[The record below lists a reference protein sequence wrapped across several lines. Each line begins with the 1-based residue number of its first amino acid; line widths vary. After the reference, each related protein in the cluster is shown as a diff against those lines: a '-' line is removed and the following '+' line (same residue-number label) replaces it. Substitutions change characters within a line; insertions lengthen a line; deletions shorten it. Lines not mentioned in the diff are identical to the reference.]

1 MISFQRANIILGWF
15 MFMAA
20 TAVYMMT
27 LEPTM
32 PFWDCGEFI
41 ASAYKL
47 EVGHP
52 PGAPLFMLIARL
64 FSAFVGVENVPYAI
78 NSLSAVSSGATIMF
92 LFWTI
97 THLAK
102 KMVDKDGDQSDNKN
116 LIIFAAGLI
125 GAFAYTFSDT
135 FWFSAVEGEVY
146 AMSSLFTAVVFW
158 AILKWE
164 SEADEPSNLRWIIL
178 IAYLMGLSIGVHLL
192 NLLAIPAICFVYYFK
207 KYPFSWK
214 GVAITS
220 GVALGLLFL
229 MQTVILIWS
238 IQIAAW
244 FERIFTNTLGM
255 PFNTGVFV
263 YALILI
269 GGIVSLI
276 IYSKKRGW
284 VAVNTLTWS
293 IGVALIGYT
302 TFATIVI
309 RSQADTPMN
318 ENKPNNFFALVS
330 YMNREQYGD
339 RPLLRGQYFN
349 TPQVKNK
356 PYLDGN
362 EVYVKSYSVR
372 EDNSKNKLVIS
383 FKNRFEAEQYVSN
396 NTDKKLMVKEEY
408 LETGEKKATEPNY
421 ERTHVFPRMYSS
433 QGSHVEKYKEWGEVE
448 SLIKIDNIRSEI
460 REIVE
465 KIRLYEERFASSP
478 TIQPSGELS
487 KLKSLQEKLEQLKRE
502 IKKLSYQPP
511 SQLENM
517 KFFLGY
523 QVNWMYLRYFMWNFA
538 GRQNDTQGHGDFVD
552 GNWKTGIGFYD
563 ESRLGNQEAVPEL
576 SKNNKANNSYY
587 MIPLLIGLLGLAY
600 QMLRHRNDF
609 IVVGLLFVLTGFAI
623 VVYLNQTPY
632 QPRERDYAYAGSFYA
647 FAIWIGLGVTAIYFW
662 LKLVLKKIPS
672 TAIAGLAFGLSLVAP
687 ILMAAQGWDDHDRSD
702 RRTGIDMAKNYL
714 NSLQPNAIIFT
725 NGDNDTFPLWYAQE
739 VEGVRTDVRVVNL
752 SLLNTDWYIDQ
763 MKRRQYESAPVPFSI
778 PEFKYRQG
786 TRDLIVLNSDSA
798 LTPLEE
804 ALTYCLDD
812 SKIQDFG
819 YKKFSV
825 MPNYQFSYAVSKEN
839 QAKFSQYVGVKDSL
853 VNTMSF
859 ALMDDEGESP
869 RQFITKAQL
878 MVMDLIVHN
887 NWERPIYFAVTTG
900 SEAYMGLEPYFQL
913 EGLAYRLTP
922 IYHTDFNR
930 DNMLGGVASELMYD
944 NVMNK
949 FQWGNIDTKDIYLD
963 ENNRRMVTNLRM
975 QMNNLAEQFIIEN
988 KMDKAIAVL
997 KKSLTSLPEKNAP
1010 YDQPQILWQ
1019 TSKLLFKAGDPQ
1031 AATTLAERVF
1041 ALNLQELDYYQSLN
1055 PAGKK
1060 AIERNMKMSILINE
1074 QLVRD
1079 METYLPDSEA
1089 TKNMRAAQDAALAK
1103 VDLLEQ
1109 MKQER
1114 ISIQKEA
1121 EKRDSFISIY
1131 GQAKYDSLLELQSRL
1146 GNQ

>member
-125 GAFAYTFSDT
+125 GGFAYAFSDT

-207 KYPFSWK
+207 KNTFSWK

-244 FERIFTNTLGM
+244 FERFFTNTLGM
-255 PFNTGVFV
+255 PFNTGVFF

-269 GGIVSLI
+269 GGLVALI

-293 IGVALIGYT
+293 VGVALIGYT

-349 TPQVKNK
+349 TPQVRNK
-356 PYLDGN
+356 PYVDGN

-372 EDNSKNKLVIS
+372 EDNNKSKLVIS
-383 FKNRFEAEQYVSN
+383 FKNRFEAEQYISN
-396 NTDKKLMVKEEY
+396 NTDQKLMVKEEY

-421 ERTHVFPRMYSS
+421 TQTHVFPRMYSS
-433 QGSHVEKYKEWGEVE
+433 QGSHIQQYKIW
-448 SLIKIDNIRSEI
+448 
-460 REIVE
+460 
-465 KIRLYEERFASSP
+465 A
-478 TIQPSGELS
+478 EL
-487 KLKSLQEKLEQLKRE
+487 KDLKRT
-502 IKKLSYQPP
+502 PTFG
-511 SQLENM
+511 ENM
-517 KFFLGY
+517 GYFFSY
-523 QVNWMYLRYFMWNFA
+523 QVNWMYWRYFMWNFA
-538 GRQNDTQGHGDFVD
+538 GKQNDTQGHGDFVD

-563 ESRLGNQEAVPEL
+563 EARLGNQEFVPEL
-576 SKNNKANNSYY
+576 SKNSKANNSYY
-587 MIPLLIGLLGLAY
+587 MIPLLIGLLGLVY
-600 QMLRHRNDF
+600 QLLRHRSDF

-623 VVYLNQTPY
+623 VVYLNQTPL

-672 TAIAGLAFGLSLVAP
+672 TAIAGLAFGLTLVAP

-804 ALTYCLDD
+804 ALAYCLDD
-812 SKIQDFG
+812 AKIQDFG

-839 QAKFSQYVGVKDSL
+839 QAKFSQYVGANDSL
-853 VNTMSF
+853 VSTMSF
-859 ALMDDEGESP
+859 ALMDDDGESP

-922 IYHTDFNR
+922 IYHADYDR
-930 DNMLGGVASELMYD
+930 DNMTGGVVSELMYD

-949 FQWGNIDTKDIYLD
+949 FLWGNIDTKDIYLD

-988 KMDKAIAVL
+988 KMDKAVAVL
-997 KKSLTSLPEKNAP
+997 NKSINSLPEKNAP
-1010 YDQPQILWQ
+1010 YDQPQIMWQ
-1019 TSKLLFKAGDPQ
+1019 TAELLFKAGDLQ
-1031 AATTLAERVF
+1031 TATKLAERVF
-1041 ALNLQELDYYQSLN
+1041 ALNNQMLDYYESLT
-1055 PAGKK
+1055 K
-1060 AIERNMKMSILINE
+1060 AEQKTIERKMQMSAFVNE
-1074 QLVRD
+1074 ELVKD
-1079 METYLPDSEA
+1079 MEAYIPGSEA
-1089 TKNMRAAQDAALAK
+1089 AKNMRAAHEAALDN
-1103 VDLLEQ
+1103 V
-1109 MKQER
+1109 
-1114 ISIQKEA
+1114 
-1121 EKRDSFISIY
+1121 
-1131 GQAKYDSLLELQSRL
+1131 GLLELMKEERGKKEAMEAQMKVRDSLIKVL
-1146 GNQ
+1146 GQERFDSLSNVRRSQGKF

>member
-125 GAFAYTFSDT
+125 GGFAYAFSDT

-207 KYPFSWK
+207 KNTFSWK

-244 FERIFTNTLGM
+244 FERFFTNTLGM
-255 PFNTGVFV
+255 PFNTGVFF

-269 GGIVSLI
+269 GGLVALI

-293 IGVALIGYT
+293 VAVALIGYT

-349 TPQVKNK
+349 TPQVRNK
-356 PYLDGN
+356 PYVDGN

-372 EDNSKNKLVIS
+372 EDNNKSKLVIS
-383 FKNRFEAEQYVSN
+383 FKNRFEAEQYISN
-396 NTDKKLMVKEEY
+396 NTDQKLMVKEEY

-421 ERTHVFPRMYSS
+421 TQTHVFPRMYSS
-433 QGSHVEKYKEWGEVE
+433 QGSHIQQYKIW
-448 SLIKIDNIRSEI
+448 
-460 REIVE
+460 
-465 KIRLYEERFASSP
+465 A
-478 TIQPSGELS
+478 EL
-487 KLKSLQEKLEQLKRE
+487 KDLKRT
-502 IKKLSYQPP
+502 PTFG
-511 SQLENM
+511 ENM
-517 KFFLGY
+517 GYFFSY
-523 QVNWMYLRYFMWNFA
+523 QVNWMYWRYFMWNFA
-538 GRQNDTQGHGDFVD
+538 GKQNDTQGHGDFVD

-563 ESRLGNQEAVPEL
+563 EARLGNQEFVPEL
-576 SKNNKANNSYY
+576 SKNSKANNSYY
-587 MIPLLIGLLGLAY
+587 MIPLLIGLLGLVY
-600 QMLRHRNDF
+600 QLLRHRSDF

-623 VVYLNQTPY
+623 VVYLNQTPL

-672 TAIAGLAFGLSLVAP
+672 TAIAGLAFGLTLVAP

-804 ALTYCLDD
+804 ALAYCLDD
-812 SKIQDFG
+812 AKIQDFG

-839 QAKFSQYVGVKDSL
+839 QAKFSQYVGANDSL
-853 VNTMSF
+853 VSTMSF
-859 ALMDDEGESP
+859 ALMDDDGESP

-922 IYHTDFNR
+922 IYHADYDR
-930 DNMLGGVASELMYD
+930 DNMTGGVVSELMYD

-949 FQWGNIDTKDIYLD
+949 FLWGNIDTKDIYLD

-988 KMDKAIAVL
+988 KMDKAVAVL
-997 KKSLTSLPEKNAP
+997 NKSINSLPEKNAP
-1010 YDQPQILWQ
+1010 YDQPQIMWQ
-1019 TSKLLFKAGDPQ
+1019 TAELLFKAGDLQ
-1031 AATTLAERVF
+1031 TATKLAERVF
-1041 ALNLQELDYYQSLN
+1041 ALNNQMLDYYESLT
-1055 PAGKK
+1055 K
-1060 AIERNMKMSILINE
+1060 AEQKTIERKMQMSAFVNE
-1074 QLVRD
+1074 ELVKD
-1079 METYLPDSEA
+1079 MEAYIPGSEA
-1089 TKNMRAAQDAALAK
+1089 AKNMRAAHEAALDN
-1103 VDLLEQ
+1103 V
-1109 MKQER
+1109 
-1114 ISIQKEA
+1114 
-1121 EKRDSFISIY
+1121 
-1131 GQAKYDSLLELQSRL
+1131 GLLELMKEERGKKEAMEAQMKVRDSLIKVL
-1146 GNQ
+1146 GQERFDSLSNVRRSQGKF

>member
-64 FSAFVGVENVPYAI
+64 FSAFVGVENVPFAI

-192 NLLAIPAICFVYYFK
+192 NLLAIPSICFVYYFK
-207 KYPFSWK
+207 KNTFSWK

-220 GVALGLLFL
+220 AVALGLLFL

-255 PFNTGVFV
+255 PFNTGVLF

-269 GGIVSLI
+269 GGLVLLI
-276 IYSKKRGW
+276 ISSKKRGW
-284 VAVNTLTWS
+284 VVLNTLTWS
-293 IGVALIGYT
+293 IAVALIGYT

-349 TPQVKNK
+349 TPQARTK

-372 EDNSKNKLVIS
+372 EDSNKNKLVVS
-383 FKNRFEAEQYVSN
+383 FKNRFEAEQYISN
-396 NTDKKLMVKEEY
+396 HTDQKLMLKEEY

-421 ERTHVFPRMYSS
+421 TQTHVFPRMYSS
-433 QGSHVEKYKEWGEVE
+433 QGSHIQQYKIWA
-448 SLIKIDNIRSEI
+448 D
-460 REIVE
+460 
-465 KIRLYEERFASSP
+465 
-478 TIQPSGELS
+478 
-487 KLKSLQEKLEQLKRE
+487 LKDLKRTPTF
-502 IKKLSYQPP
+502 S
-511 SQLENM
+511 ENM
-517 KFFLGY
+517 GYFFSY
-523 QVNWMYLRYFMWNFA
+523 QVNWMYWRYFMWNFA

-563 ESRLGNQEAVPEL
+563 EARLGNQEFVPEI
-576 SKNNKANNSYY
+576 SKNSKANNSYY
-587 MIPLLIGLLGLAY
+587 MIPLLIGLLGLVY
-600 QMLRHRNDF
+600 QLLRHRNDF

-623 VVYLNQTPY
+623 VVYLNQTPL

-662 LKLVLKKIPS
+662 LKLMLKNIPS
-672 TAIAGLAFGLSLVAP
+672 AALAGIAFALSLVAP
-687 ILMAAQGWDDHDRSD
+687 VLMAAQGWDDHDRSD

-786 TRDLIVLNSDSA
+786 TRDLIVLNSEETV
-798 LTPLEE
+798 TPLEV
-804 ALTYCLDD
+804 ALSYCLDD

-839 QAKFSQYVGVKDSL
+839 QAKFSQYVGANDSL

-859 ALMDDEGESP
+859 ALMDDDGENP

-922 IYHTDFNR
+922 IYHTDFDR
-930 DNMLGGVASELMYD
+930 DNMSGGVASELMYE

-949 FQWGNIDTKDIYLD
+949 FLWGNIDTKDIYLD

-975 QMNNLAEQFIIEN
+975 QMNNLAEQFIIEK
-988 KMDKAIAVL
+988 KMDKAAAVL
-997 KKSLTSLPEKNAP
+997 NKSINSLPEKNAP
-1010 YDQPQILWQ
+1010 YDQPQIMWQ
-1019 TSKLLFKAGDPQ
+1019 TAELLFKAGDLQ
-1031 AATTLAERVF
+1031 TATKLAERVF
-1041 ALNLQELDYYQSLN
+1041 ALNNQMLDYYQSLTK
-1055 PAGKK
+1055 PEKK
-1060 AIERNMKMSILINE
+1060 TIERKMQMSAFVNE
-1074 QLVRD
+1074 ELVKD
-1079 METYLPDSEA
+1079 LEAYAPGSEA
-1089 TKNMRAAQDAALAK
+1089 AKNMRAAHEAALK
-1103 VDLLEQ
+1103 NV
-1109 MKQER
+1109 
-1114 ISIQKEA
+1114 
-1121 EKRDSFISIY
+1121 
-1131 GQAKYDSLLELQSRL
+1131 GLLELMKEERGKKEAFEAQMKVRDSLIKVL
-1146 GNQ
+1146 GQEKFDSLSNVKKVKGKF

>member
-15 MFMAA
+15 MFLAA

-102 KMVDKDGDQSDNKN
+102 KMVDKDGDKNDNKN

-207 KYPFSWK
+207 KNTFSWK

-244 FERIFTNTLGM
+244 FERFFTNTLGM
-255 PFNTGVFV
+255 PFNTGVFF

-269 GGIVSLI
+269 GGLVALI

-293 IGVALIGYT
+293 VAVALIGYT

-349 TPQVKNK
+349 TPQVRNK

-372 EDNSKNKLVIS
+372 EDNNKNKLVIS

-396 NTDKKLMVKEEY
+396 NTDQKLMVKEEY

-421 ERTHVFPRMYSS
+421 AQTHVFPRMYSS
-433 QGSHVEKYKEWGEVE
+433 QGSHIQQYKIW
-448 SLIKIDNIRSEI
+448 
-460 REIVE
+460 
-465 KIRLYEERFASSP
+465 A
-478 TIQPSGELS
+478 EL
-487 KLKSLQEKLEQLKRE
+487 KDLKRT
-502 IKKLSYQPP
+502 PTFG
-511 SQLENM
+511 ENM
-517 KFFLGY
+517 GYFFSY
-523 QVNWMYLRYFMWNFA
+523 QVNWMYWRYFMWNFA

-563 ESRLGNQEAVPEL
+563 EARLGNQEAVPEL

-587 MIPLLIGLLGLAY
+587 MIPLLIGLLGLVY
-600 QMLRHRNDF
+600 QLLRHRNDF

-623 VVYLNQTPY
+623 VVYLNQTPL

-662 LKLVLKKIPS
+662 LKLMLKNVPS
-672 TAIAGLAFGLSLVAP
+672 TALAGIAFLVSLVAP
-687 ILMAAQGWDDHDRSD
+687 VLMAAQGWDDHDRSD
-702 RRTGIDMAKNYL
+702 RRTGIDMARNYL

-786 TRDLIVLNSDSA
+786 TRDLIVLNSDTA

-804 ALTYCLDD
+804 ALAYCLDD
-812 SKIQDFG
+812 AKIQDFG

-839 QAKFSQYVGVKDSL
+839 QAKFSQYVGVNDSL
-853 VNTMSF
+853 VSTMSF
-859 ALMDDEGESP
+859 ALMDDDGENP

-922 IYHTDFNR
+922 IYHTDFDR
-930 DNMLGGVASELMYD
+930 DNMAGGVASELMYD

-988 KMDKAIAVL
+988 KMDKAAAVL
-997 KKSLTSLPEKNAP
+997 NKSLTALPEKNAP
-1010 YDQPQILWQ
+1010 YDQPQIMWQ
-1019 TSKLLFKAGDPQ
+1019 TAELLFKAGDLQ
-1031 AATTLAERVF
+1031 TATKLAERVF
-1041 ALNLQELDYYQSLN
+1041 ELNNQMLDYYESLT
-1055 PAGKK
+1055 K
-1060 AIERNMKMSILINE
+1060 AEQKTIERKMQMSAFVNE
-1074 QLVRD
+1074 ELVKD
-1079 METYLPDSEA
+1079 MEAFVPGSEA
-1089 TKNMRAAQDAALAK
+1089 AKNMRAAHEAALDN
-1103 VDLLEQ
+1103 V
-1109 MKQER
+1109 
-1114 ISIQKEA
+1114 
-1121 EKRDSFISIY
+1121 
-1131 GQAKYDSLLELQSRL
+1131 GLLELMKEERGKKEAYEAQMKVRDSLIKVL
-1146 GNQ
+1146 GQEKFDSLSNVRKSQGKF

>member
-125 GAFAYTFSDT
+125 GGFAYAFSDT

-244 FERIFTNTLGM
+244 FERFFTNTLGM
-255 PFNTGVFV
+255 PFNTGVFF
-263 YALILI
+263 YALLLI
-269 GGIVSLI
+269 AGIVSLI

-293 IGVALIGYT
+293 IAVALIGYT

-349 TPQVKNK
+349 TPQVRNK
-356 PYLDGN
+356 PYTDGN
-362 EVYVKSYSVR
+362 EVFVKSYSVR
-372 EDNSKNKLVIS
+372 EDSNKNKLVIS

-421 ERTHVFPRMYSS
+421 VQTHVFPRMYSS
-433 QGSHVEKYKEWGEVE
+433 QGSHIQQYKIW
-448 SLIKIDNIRSEI
+448 
-460 REIVE
+460 
-465 KIRLYEERFASSP
+465 A
-478 TIQPSGELS
+478 EL
-487 KLKSLQEKLEQLKRE
+487 KDLKRT
-502 IKKLSYQPP
+502 PTFG
-511 SQLENM
+511 ENM
-517 KFFLGY
+517 GYFFSY
-523 QVNWMYLRYFMWNFA
+523 QVNWMYWRYFMWNFA
-538 GRQNDTQGHGDFVD
+538 GKQNDTQGHGDFVD

-563 ESRLGNQEAVPEL
+563 EARLGNQEFVPEL
-576 SKNNKANNSYY
+576 SKNSKANNSYY
-587 MIPLLIGLLGLAY
+587 MIPFLIGLLGLVY
-600 QMLRHRNDF
+600 QLLRHRSDF

-623 VVYLNQTPY
+623 VVYLNQTPL

-662 LKLVLKKIPS
+662 LKLMLKNVPS
-672 TAIAGLAFGLSLVAP
+672 TALAGIAFALSLVAP
-687 ILMAAQGWDDHDRSD
+687 VLMAAQGWDDHDRSD

-804 ALTYCLDD
+804 ALSYCLDD

-839 QAKFSQYVGVKDSL
+839 QAKFSQYVGANDSL

-859 ALMDDEGESP
+859 ALMDDDGENP

-922 IYHTDFNR
+922 IYHADYDR
-930 DNMLGGVASELMYD
+930 DNMTGGVVSELMYD

-949 FQWGNIDTKDIYLD
+949 FLWGNIDTKDIYLD

-988 KMDKAIAVL
+988 KMDKAVAVL
-997 KKSLTSLPEKNAP
+997 NKSINSLPEKNAP
-1010 YDQPQILWQ
+1010 YDQPQIMWQ
-1019 TSKLLFKAGDPQ
+1019 TAELLFKAGDLQ
-1031 AATTLAERVF
+1031 TATKLAERVF
-1041 ALNLQELDYYQSLN
+1041 ELNNQMLDYYESLT
-1055 PAGKK
+1055 PAEKK
-1060 AIERNMKMSILINE
+1060 SIERKMQMSAFVNE
-1074 QLVRD
+1074 ELVKD
-1079 METYLPDSEA
+1079 MEAFVPGSEA
-1089 TKNMRAAQDAALAK
+1089 AKNMRAAHEAALDN
-1103 VDLLEQ
+1103 VGLLEL
-1109 MKQER
+1109 MKDER
-1114 ISIQKEA
+1114 GKKEA
-1121 EKRDSFISIY
+1121 MEAQMALRDSLIKVM
-1131 GQAKYDSLLELQSRL
+1131 GQAKFDSLSKVKRSQ
-1146 GNQ
+1146 GKF

>member
-92 LFWTI
+92 LFWTV

-102 KMVDKDGDQSDNKN
+102 KMVDKDGDSSDNKN

-125 GAFAYTFSDT
+125 GGFAYTFSDT

-238 IQIAAW
+238 IKIAAW

-255 PFNTGVFV
+255 PFNTGVFF
-263 YALILI
+263 YGLILI
-269 GGIVSLI
+269 GGLVALI

-293 IGVALIGYT
+293 IAVALIGYT

-349 TPQVKNK
+349 TPQVRNK
-356 PYLDGN
+356 PYTDGN

-372 EDNSKNKLVIS
+372 EDSNKNKLVIS
-383 FKNRFEAEQYVSN
+383 FKNRFEAEQYISN
-396 NTDKKLMVKEEY
+396 NTGQKLVVKEEY

-421 ERTHVFPRMYSS
+421 QQSHVFPRMYSS
-433 QGSHVEKYKEWGEVE
+433 QGSHIQQYKIW
-448 SLIKIDNIRSEI
+448 
-460 REIVE
+460 
-465 KIRLYEERFASSP
+465 A
-478 TIQPSGELS
+478 EL
-487 KLKSLQEKLEQLKRE
+487 KDLKRTPTFG
-502 IKKLSYQPP
+502 Q
-511 SQLENM
+511 NM
-517 KFFLGY
+517 GFFFNY

-538 GRQNDTQGHGDFVD
+538 GKQNDTQGHGDFVD

-563 ESRLGNQEAVPEL
+563 EGRLGNQEAVPEL
-576 SKNNKANNSYY
+576 SKNSKANNSYY
-587 MIPLLIGLLGLAY
+587 MIPLLIGLLGLVY
-600 QMLRHRNDF
+600 QFLQHRKDF

-623 VVYLNQTPY
+623 VVYLNQTPL

-672 TAIAGLAFGLSLVAP
+672 TAIAGLAFGLALVAP

-702 RRTGIDMAKNYL
+702 RKTGIDMAKNYL

-786 TRDLIVLNSDSA
+786 TRDLIVLNSDST

-804 ALTYCLDD
+804 ALSYCLDD

-839 QAKFSQYVGVKDSL
+839 QAKFSQYVGVNDSL

-859 ALMDDEGESP
+859 ALMDDDGESP

-922 IYHTDFNR
+922 IYHTDFDR
-930 DNMLGGVASELMYD
+930 DNMSGGVASELMYD

-949 FQWGNIDTKDIYLD
+949 FLWGNIDTKDIYLD

-988 KMDKAIAVL
+988 KMDKAVAVL
-997 KKSLTSLPEKNAP
+997 NKSINSLPEKNAP
-1010 YDQPQILWQ
+1010 YDQPQIMWQ
-1019 TSKLLFKAGDPQ
+1019 TAELLFKAGDLQ
-1031 AATTLAERVF
+1031 TATKLAERVF
-1041 ALNLQELDYYQSLN
+1041 ELNNQMLDYYESLT
-1055 PAGKK
+1055 PAEKK
-1060 AIERNMKMSILINE
+1060 TIERKMQMSAFVNE
-1074 QLVRD
+1074 ELVKD
-1079 METYLPDSEA
+1079 MEAFVPGSEA
-1089 TKNMRAAQDAALAK
+1089 AKNMRAAHEAALK
-1103 VDLLEQ
+1103 NV
-1109 MKQER
+1109 
-1114 ISIQKEA
+1114 
-1121 EKRDSFISIY
+1121 
-1131 GQAKYDSLLELQSRL
+1131 GLLELMKDERGKKEAYEAQMALRDSLEKVL
-1146 GNQ
+1146 GKEKFDSLSKVKKSGAKF

>member
-125 GAFAYTFSDT
+125 GGFAYAFSDT

-244 FERIFTNTLGM
+244 FERFFTNTLGM
-255 PFNTGVFV
+255 PFNTGVFF
-263 YALILI
+263 YGLILI
-269 GGIVSLI
+269 GGLVSLI

-293 IGVALIGYT
+293 IAVALIGYT

-349 TPQVKNK
+349 TPQVRNK
-356 PYLDGN
+356 PYTDGN
-362 EVYVKSYSVR
+362 EVFVKSYSVR
-372 EDNSKNKLVIS
+372 EDSNKNKLVIS
-383 FKNRFEAEQYVSN
+383 FKNRFEAEQYISN
-396 NTDKKLMVKEEY
+396 NTDQKLMVKEEY

-421 ERTHVFPRMYSS
+421 AQTHVFPRMYSS
-433 QGSHVEKYKEWGEVE
+433 QGSHIQQYKIW
-448 SLIKIDNIRSEI
+448 
-460 REIVE
+460 
-465 KIRLYEERFASSP
+465 A
-478 TIQPSGELS
+478 EL
-487 KLKSLQEKLEQLKRE
+487 KDLKRT
-502 IKKLSYQPP
+502 PTFG
-511 SQLENM
+511 ENM
-517 KFFLGY
+517 GYFFSY
-523 QVNWMYLRYFMWNFA
+523 QVNWMYWRYFMWNFA
-538 GRQNDTQGHGDFVD
+538 GKQNDTQGHGDFVD

-563 ESRLGNQEAVPEL
+563 EARLGNQEFVPEL
-576 SKNNKANNSYY
+576 SKNSKANNSYY
-587 MIPLLIGLLGLAY
+587 MIPLLIGLLGLVY
-600 QMLRHRNDF
+600 QLLRHRSDF

-623 VVYLNQTPY
+623 VVYLNQTPL

-672 TAIAGLAFGLSLVAP
+672 TAIAGLAFGLTLVAP

-804 ALTYCLDD
+804 ALSYCLDD

-839 QAKFSQYVGVKDSL
+839 QAKFSQYVGANDSL
-853 VNTMSF
+853 VSTMSF
-859 ALMDDEGESP
+859 ALMDDDGESP

-922 IYHTDFNR
+922 IYHADYDR
-930 DNMLGGVASELMYD
+930 DNMTGGVVSELMYD

-949 FQWGNIDTKDIYLD
+949 FLWGNIDTKDIYLD

-975 QMNNLAEQFIIEN
+975 QLNNLAEQFIIEN
-988 KMDKAIAVL
+988 KMDKAVAVL
-997 KKSLTSLPEKNAP
+997 NKSINSLPEKNSP
-1010 YDQPQILWQ
+1010 YDQPQIMWQ
-1019 TSKLLFKAGDPQ
+1019 TAELLFKAGDIQ
-1031 AATTLAERVF
+1031 TATKLAERVF
-1041 ALNLQELDYYQSLN
+1041 ELNNQMLDYYESLT
-1055 PAGKK
+1055 K
-1060 AIERNMKMSILINE
+1060 AEQKSIERKMQMSAFVNE
-1074 QLVRD
+1074 ELVKD
-1079 METYLPDSEA
+1079 MEAYTPNSEA
-1089 TKNMRAAQDAALAK
+1089 AKNMRAAHEVALDN
-1103 VDLLEQ
+1103 VGLLEL
-1109 MKQER
+1109 MKEER
-1114 ISIQKEA
+1114 GKKEA
-1121 EKRDSFISIY
+1121 MEAQMALRDSLIKVM
-1131 GQAKYDSLLELQSRL
+1131 GQAKFDSLSKVKRSQ
-1146 GNQ
+1146 GKF

>member
-102 KMVDKDGDQSDNKN
+102 KMVDKDGDSGDNKN

-125 GAFAYTFSDT
+125 GAFAYAFSDT

-244 FERIFTNTLGM
+244 FERFFTNTLGM
-255 PFNTGVFV
+255 PFNTGVFF
-263 YALILI
+263 YGLILI
-269 GGIVSLI
+269 GGLVSLI

-293 IGVALIGYT
+293 IAVALIGYT

-349 TPQVKNK
+349 TPQVRNK
-356 PYLDGN
+356 PYTDGN
-362 EVYVKSYSVR
+362 EVFVKSYSVR
-372 EDNSKNKLVIS
+372 EDSNKNKLVIS
-383 FKNRFEAEQYVSN
+383 FKNRFEAEQYISN

-421 ERTHVFPRMYSS
+421 AQTHVFPRMYSS
-433 QGSHVEKYKEWGEVE
+433 QGSHIQQYKIW
-448 SLIKIDNIRSEI
+448 
-460 REIVE
+460 
-465 KIRLYEERFASSP
+465 A
-478 TIQPSGELS
+478 EL
-487 KLKSLQEKLEQLKRE
+487 KDLKRT
-502 IKKLSYQPP
+502 PTFG
-511 SQLENM
+511 ENM
-517 KFFLGY
+517 GYFFSY
-523 QVNWMYLRYFMWNFA
+523 QVNWMYWRYFMWNFA
-538 GRQNDTQGHGDFVD
+538 GKQNDTQGHGDFVD

-563 ESRLGNQEAVPEL
+563 EARLGNQEFVPEL
-576 SKNNKANNSYY
+576 SKNSKANNSYY
-587 MIPLLIGLLGLAY
+587 MIPLLIGLLGLVY
-600 QMLRHRNDF
+600 QLLRHRSDF

-623 VVYLNQTPY
+623 VVYLNQTPL

-662 LKLVLKKIPS
+662 LKLMLKNIPS
-672 TAIAGLAFGLSLVAP
+672 AAIAGIAFLLSVSAP

-804 ALTYCLDD
+804 ALSYCLDD

-839 QAKFSQYVGVKDSL
+839 QAKFSQYVGANDSL

-859 ALMDDEGESP
+859 ALMDDDGENP

-922 IYHTDFNR
+922 IFHADYDR
-930 DNMLGGVASELMYD
+930 DNMTGGVVSELMYD

-949 FQWGNIDTKDIYLD
+949 FLWGNIDTKDIYLD

-988 KMDKAIAVL
+988 KMDKAVAVL
-997 KKSLTSLPEKNAP
+997 NKSINSLPEKNAP
-1010 YDQPQILWQ
+1010 YDQPQIMWQ
-1019 TSKLLFKAGDPQ
+1019 TAELLFKAGDLQ
-1031 AATTLAERVF
+1031 TATKLAERVF
-1041 ALNLQELDYYQSLN
+1041 ELNNQMLDYYESLT
-1055 PAGKK
+1055 PAEKK
-1060 AIERNMKMSILINE
+1060 SIERKMQMSAFVNE
-1074 QLVRD
+1074 ELVKD
-1079 METYLPDSEA
+1079 MEAFVPGSEA
-1089 TKNMRAAQDAALAK
+1089 AKNMRAAHEAALDN
-1103 VDLLEQ
+1103 VGLLEL
-1109 MKQER
+1109 MKDER
-1114 ISIQKEA
+1114 GKKEA
-1121 EKRDSFISIY
+1121 MEAQMALRDSLIKVM
-1131 GQAKYDSLLELQSRL
+1131 GQAKFDSLSKVKRSQ
-1146 GNQ
+1146 GKF

>member
-102 KMVDKDGDQSDNKN
+102 KMVDKDGDSSDNKN

-125 GAFAYTFSDT
+125 GGFAYTFSDT

-214 GVAITS
+214 GVAVTS

-244 FERIFTNTLGM
+244 FERFFTNTLGM
-255 PFNTGVFV
+255 PFNTGVFF
-263 YALILI
+263 YALLLI
-269 GGIVSLI
+269 AGIVALI

-349 TPQVKNK
+349 TPQVRNK

-372 EDNSKNKLVIS
+372 EDNNKSKLVIS

-396 NTDKKLMVKEEY
+396 NTDQKLMVKEEY

-421 ERTHVFPRMYSS
+421 AQTHVFPRMYSS
-433 QGSHVEKYKEWGEVE
+433 QGNHIQQYKFWAD
-448 SLIKIDNIRSEI
+448 LKDLKRT
-460 REIVE
+460 
-465 KIRLYEERFASSP
+465 P
-478 TIQPSGELS
+478 TSGENM
-487 KLKSLQEKLEQLKRE
+487 
-502 IKKLSYQPP
+502 SY
-511 SQLENM
+511 
-517 KFFLGY
+517 FFSY
-523 QVNWMYLRYFMWNFA
+523 QVNWMYWRYFMWNFA
-538 GRQNDTQGHGDFVD
+538 GKQNDTQGQGDFVD

-563 ESRLGNQEAVPEL
+563 EARLGNQEFVPEL
-576 SKNNKANNSYY
+576 SKNSKANNSYY
-587 MIPLLIGLLGLAY
+587 MIPLLIGLLGLVY
-600 QMLRHRNDF
+600 QLLRHRSDF

-623 VVYLNQTPY
+623 VVYLNQTPL

-647 FAIWIGLGVTAIYFW
+647 FAIWIGLGVAAIYFW
-662 LKLVLKKIPS
+662 LKLVLKNIPS
-672 TAIAGLAFGLSLVAP
+672 AALAGVAFLVSLSAP

-786 TRDLIVLNSDSA
+786 TRDLIVLNSDTA

-804 ALTYCLDD
+804 ALSYCLDD

-839 QAKFSQYVGVKDSL
+839 QAKFSQYVGANDSL
-853 VNTMSF
+853 VNNITF
-859 ALMDDEGESP
+859 ALMDDNGENP

-922 IYHTDFNR
+922 IYHTDYDR
-930 DNMLGGVASELMYD
+930 DNMSGGVSSELMYD

-949 FQWGNIDTKDIYLD
+949 FLWGNIDTKDIYLD

-988 KMDKAIAVL
+988 KMDKAAAVL
-997 KKSLTSLPEKNAP
+997 NKSINSLPEKNAP
-1010 YDQPQILWQ
+1010 YDQPQIMWQ
-1019 TSKLLFKAGDPQ
+1019 TAQLLFKAGDIQ
-1031 AATTLAERVF
+1031 TATKLAERVF
-1041 ALNLQELDYYQSLN
+1041 ALNNQMLDYYESL
-1055 PAGKK
+1055 PK
-1060 AIERNMKMSILINE
+1060 AQQKTIERKMQMSAFVNE
-1074 QLVRD
+1074 ELVQD
-1079 METYLPDSEA
+1079 MEEYIPASEA
-1089 TKNMRAAQDAALAK
+1089 AKNMRAAHEVALDN
-1103 VDLLEQ
+1103 VGLLELMKEERGKKEAMEVQ
-1109 MKQER
+1109 MKL
-1114 ISIQKEA
+1114 
-1121 EKRDSFISIY
+1121 RDSLIKEM
-1131 GQAKYDSLLELQSRL
+1131 GQAKFDSLSRVKRSQ
-1146 GNQ
+1146 GKF

>member
-125 GAFAYTFSDT
+125 GGFAYAFSDT

-207 KYPFSWK
+207 KNTFSWK

-244 FERIFTNTLGM
+244 FERFFTNTLGM
-255 PFNTGVFV
+255 PFNTGVFF

-269 GGIVSLI
+269 GGLVALI

-349 TPQVKNK
+349 TPQVRNK
-356 PYLDGN
+356 PYVDGN

-372 EDNSKNKLVIS
+372 EDNNKSKLVIS
-383 FKNRFEAEQYVSN
+383 FKNRFEAEQYISN
-396 NTDKKLMVKEEY
+396 NTGQKLMVKEEY

-421 ERTHVFPRMYSS
+421 TQTHVFPRMYSS
-433 QGSHVEKYKEWGEVE
+433 QGSHIQQYKIW
-448 SLIKIDNIRSEI
+448 
-460 REIVE
+460 
-465 KIRLYEERFASSP
+465 A
-478 TIQPSGELS
+478 EL
-487 KLKSLQEKLEQLKRE
+487 KDLKRT
-502 IKKLSYQPP
+502 PTFG
-511 SQLENM
+511 ENM
-517 KFFLGY
+517 GYFFSY
-523 QVNWMYLRYFMWNFA
+523 QVNWMYWRYFMWNFA
-538 GRQNDTQGHGDFVD
+538 GKQNDTQGHGDFVD

-563 ESRLGNQEAVPEL
+563 EARLGNQEFVPEL
-576 SKNNKANNSYY
+576 SKNSKANNSYY
-587 MIPLLIGLLGLAY
+587 MIPLLIGLLGLVY
-600 QMLRHRNDF
+600 QLLRHRSDF

-623 VVYLNQTPY
+623 VVYLNQTPL

-672 TAIAGLAFGLSLVAP
+672 TAIAGLAFGLTLVAP

-804 ALTYCLDD
+804 ALAYCLDD
-812 SKIQDFG
+812 AKIQDFG

-839 QAKFSQYVGVKDSL
+839 QAKFSQYVGANDSL
-853 VNTMSF
+853 VSTMSF
-859 ALMDDEGESP
+859 ALMDDDGESP

-922 IYHTDFNR
+922 IYHADYDR
-930 DNMLGGVASELMYD
+930 DNMTGGVVSELMYD

-949 FQWGNIDTKDIYLD
+949 FLWGNIDTKDIYLD

-988 KMDKAIAVL
+988 KMDKAVAVL
-997 KKSLTSLPEKNAP
+997 NKSINSLPEKNAP
-1010 YDQPQILWQ
+1010 YDQPQIMWQ
-1019 TSKLLFKAGDPQ
+1019 TAELLFKAGDLQ
-1031 AATTLAERVF
+1031 TATKLAERVF
-1041 ALNLQELDYYQSLN
+1041 ALNNQMLDYYESLT
-1055 PAGKK
+1055 K
-1060 AIERNMKMSILINE
+1060 AEQKTIERKMQMSAFVNE
-1074 QLVRD
+1074 ELVKD
-1079 METYLPDSEA
+1079 MEAYIPGSEA
-1089 TKNMRAAQDAALAK
+1089 AKNMRAAHEAALDN
-1103 VDLLEQ
+1103 V
-1109 MKQER
+1109 
-1114 ISIQKEA
+1114 
-1121 EKRDSFISIY
+1121 
-1131 GQAKYDSLLELQSRL
+1131 GLLELMKEERGKKEAMEAQMKVRDSLIKVL
-1146 GNQ
+1146 GQERFDSLSNVRRSQGKF

>member
-102 KMVDKDGDQSDNKN
+102 KMVDKDGDSSDNKN

-244 FERIFTNTLGM
+244 FERFFTNTLGM
-255 PFNTGVFV
+255 PFNTGVFF

-269 GGIVSLI
+269 GGLIALI

-293 IGVALIGYT
+293 IAVALIGYT

-349 TPQVKNK
+349 TPQVRNK

-372 EDNSKNKLVIS
+372 EDNNKNKLVIS
-383 FKNRFEAEQYVSN
+383 FKNRFEAEQYISN
-396 NTDKKLMVKEEY
+396 NTEQKLVVKEEY

-421 ERTHVFPRMYSS
+421 AQTHVFPRMYSS
-433 QGSHVEKYKEWGEVE
+433 QGSHIQQYKIWAD
-448 SLIKIDNIRSEI
+448 LKDL
-460 REIVE
+460 
-465 KIRLYEERFASSP
+465 KHTP
-478 TIQPSGELS
+478 TAG
-487 KLKSLQEKLEQLKRE
+487 
-502 IKKLSYQPP
+502 
-511 SQLENM
+511 ENM
-517 KFFLGY
+517 GFFFSY
-523 QVNWMYLRYFMWNFA
+523 QVNWMYWRYFMWNFA

-563 ESRLGNQEAVPEL
+563 EARLGNQEAVPEL

-587 MIPLLIGLLGLAY
+587 MIPLLIGLLGLVY
-600 QMLRHRNDF
+600 QLLRHRNDF

-623 VVYLNQTPY
+623 VVYLNQTPL

-662 LKLVLKKIPS
+662 LKLMLKNIPS
-672 TAIAGLAFGLSLVAP
+672 TALAGIAFLVSIVAP
-687 ILMAAQGWDDHDRSD
+687 VLMAAQGWDDHDRSD

-786 TRDLIVLNSDSA
+786 TRDLIVLNSDTA
-798 LTPLEE
+798 LTPLED

-839 QAKFSQYVGVKDSL
+839 QAKFSQYVGANDSL

-859 ALMDDEGESP
+859 ALMDDGGENP

-922 IYHTDFNR
+922 IYHTDFDR
-930 DNMLGGVASELMYD
+930 DNMSGGVASELMYD

-988 KMDKAIAVL
+988 KMDRAAAVL
-997 KKSLTSLPEKNAP
+997 NKSLTALPEKNAP
-1010 YDQPQILWQ
+1010 YDQPQIMWQ
-1019 TSKLLFKAGDPQ
+1019 TAELLFKAGDLQ
-1031 AATTLAERVF
+1031 AGTKLAERVF
-1041 ALNLQELDYYQSLN
+1041 ELNNQMLDYYESLTS
-1055 PAGKK
+1055 ADKK
-1060 AIERNMKMSILINE
+1060 TIERKMQMSAFVNE
-1074 QLVRD
+1074 ELV
-1079 METYLPDSEA
+1079 
-1089 TKNMRAAQDAALAK
+1089 
-1103 VDLLEQ
+1103 
-1109 MKQER
+1109 
-1114 ISIQKEA
+1114 
-1121 EKRDSFISIY
+1121 
-1131 GQAKYDSLLELQSRL
+1131 
-1146 GNQ
+1146 

>member
-78 NSLSAVSSGATIMF
+78 NSLSAVSSGLTIMF

-102 KMVDKDGDQSDNKN
+102 KMVDKDSDSGDNKN

-125 GAFAYTFSDT
+125 GAFAYAFSDT

-244 FERIFTNTLGM
+244 FERFFTNTLGM
-255 PFNTGVFV
+255 PFNTGVFF
-263 YALILI
+263 YGLILI
-269 GGIVSLI
+269 GGLVSLI

-293 IGVALIGYT
+293 IAVALIGYT

-349 TPQVKNK
+349 TPQVRNK
-356 PYLDGN
+356 PYTDGN
-362 EVYVKSYSVR
+362 EVFVKSYSVR
-372 EDNSKNKLVIS
+372 EDSNKNKLVIS
-383 FKNRFEAEQYVSN
+383 FKNRFEAEQYISN

-421 ERTHVFPRMYSS
+421 AQTHVFPRMYSS
-433 QGSHVEKYKEWGEVE
+433 QGSHIQQYKIW
-448 SLIKIDNIRSEI
+448 
-460 REIVE
+460 
-465 KIRLYEERFASSP
+465 A
-478 TIQPSGELS
+478 EL
-487 KLKSLQEKLEQLKRE
+487 KDLKRTPTF
-502 IKKLSYQPP
+502 S
-511 SQLENM
+511 ENM
-517 KFFLGY
+517 GYFFSY
-523 QVNWMYLRYFMWNFA
+523 QVNWMYWRYFMWNFA
-538 GRQNDTQGHGDFVD
+538 GKQNDTQGHGDFVD

-563 ESRLGNQEAVPEL
+563 EARLGNQEFVPEL
-576 SKNNKANNSYY
+576 SKNSKANNSYY
-587 MIPLLIGLLGLAY
+587 VIPLLIGLLGLVY
-600 QMLRHRNDF
+600 QLLRHRSDF

-623 VVYLNQTPY
+623 VVYLNQTPL

-662 LKLVLKKIPS
+662 LKLMLKNIPS
-672 TAIAGLAFGLSLVAP
+672 AAIAGIAFLLSVSAP

-804 ALTYCLDD
+804 ALSYCLDD

-839 QAKFSQYVGVKDSL
+839 QAKFSQYVGANDSL

-859 ALMDDEGESP
+859 ALMDDDGENP

-922 IYHTDFNR
+922 IYHADYDR
-930 DNMLGGVASELMYD
+930 DNMTGGVVSELMYD

-949 FQWGNIDTKDIYLD
+949 FLWGNIDTKDIYLD

-975 QMNNLAEQFIIEN
+975 QMNNLAEQFIIEK
-988 KMDKAIAVL
+988 KMDKAVAVL
-997 KKSLTSLPEKNAP
+997 NKSINSLPEKNAP
-1010 YDQPQILWQ
+1010 YDQPQIMWQ
-1019 TSKLLFKAGDPQ
+1019 TAELLFKAGDLQ
-1031 AATTLAERVF
+1031 TATKLAERVF
-1041 ALNLQELDYYQSLN
+1041 ELNNQMLDYYESLT
-1055 PAGKK
+1055 PAEKK
-1060 AIERNMKMSILINE
+1060 SIERKMQMSAFVNE
-1074 QLVRD
+1074 ELVKD
-1079 METYLPDSEA
+1079 MEAFVPGSEA
-1089 TKNMRAAQDAALAK
+1089 AKNMRAAHEAALDN
-1103 VDLLEQ
+1103 VGLLEL
-1109 MKQER
+1109 MKDER
-1114 ISIQKEA
+1114 GKKEA
-1121 EKRDSFISIY
+1121 MEAQMALRDSLIKVM
-1131 GQAKYDSLLELQSRL
+1131 GQAKFDSLSKVKRSQ
-1146 GNQ
+1146 GKF

>member
-125 GAFAYTFSDT
+125 GGFAYAFSDT

-244 FERIFTNTLGM
+244 FERFFTNTLGM
-255 PFNTGVFV
+255 PFNTGVFF
-263 YALILI
+263 YGLILI
-269 GGIVSLI
+269 GGLVSLI

-293 IGVALIGYT
+293 IAVALIGYT

-349 TPQVKNK
+349 TPQVRNK
-356 PYLDGN
+356 PYTDGN
-362 EVYVKSYSVR
+362 EVFVKSYSVR
-372 EDNSKNKLVIS
+372 EDSNKNKLVIS
-383 FKNRFEAEQYVSN
+383 FKNRFEAEQYISN
-396 NTDKKLMVKEEY
+396 NTDQKLMVKEEY

-421 ERTHVFPRMYSS
+421 AQTHVVPRMYSS
-433 QGSHVEKYKEWGEVE
+433 QGSHIQQYKIW
-448 SLIKIDNIRSEI
+448 
-460 REIVE
+460 
-465 KIRLYEERFASSP
+465 A
-478 TIQPSGELS
+478 EL
-487 KLKSLQEKLEQLKRE
+487 KDLKRT
-502 IKKLSYQPP
+502 PTFG
-511 SQLENM
+511 ENM
-517 KFFLGY
+517 GYFFSY
-523 QVNWMYLRYFMWNFA
+523 QVNWMYWRYFMWNFA
-538 GRQNDTQGHGDFVD
+538 GKQNDTQGHGDFVD

-563 ESRLGNQEAVPEL
+563 EARLGNQEFVPEL
-576 SKNNKANNSYY
+576 SKNSKANNSYY
-587 MIPLLIGLLGLAY
+587 MIPLLIGLLGLVY
-600 QMLRHRNDF
+600 QLLRHRSDF

-623 VVYLNQTPY
+623 VVYLNQTPL

-672 TAIAGLAFGLSLVAP
+672 TAIAGLAFGLTLVAP

-804 ALTYCLDD
+804 ALSYCLDD

-839 QAKFSQYVGVKDSL
+839 QAKFSQYVGANDSL
-853 VNTMSF
+853 VSTMSF
-859 ALMDDEGESP
+859 ALMDDDGESP

-922 IYHTDFNR
+922 IYHADYDR
-930 DNMLGGVASELMYD
+930 DNMTGGVVSELMYD

-949 FQWGNIDTKDIYLD
+949 FLWGNIDTKDIYLD

-975 QMNNLAEQFIIEN
+975 QLNNLAEQFIIEN
-988 KMDKAIAVL
+988 KMDKAVAVL
-997 KKSLTSLPEKNAP
+997 NKSINSLPEKNAP
-1010 YDQPQILWQ
+1010 YDQPQIMWQ
-1019 TSKLLFKAGDPQ
+1019 TAELLFKAGDIQ
-1031 AATTLAERVF
+1031 TATKLAERVF
-1041 ALNLQELDYYQSLN
+1041 ELNNQMLDYYESLT
-1055 PAGKK
+1055 K
-1060 AIERNMKMSILINE
+1060 AEQKSIERKMQMSAFVNE
-1074 QLVRD
+1074 ELVKD
-1079 METYLPDSEA
+1079 MEAYTPNSEA
-1089 TKNMRAAQDAALAK
+1089 AKNMRAAHEVALDN
-1103 VDLLEQ
+1103 VGLLEL
-1109 MKQER
+1109 MKEER
-1114 ISIQKEA
+1114 GKKEA
-1121 EKRDSFISIY
+1121 MEAQMALRDSLIKVM
-1131 GQAKYDSLLELQSRL
+1131 GQAKFDSLSKVKRSQ
-1146 GNQ
+1146 GKF

>member
-1 MISFQRANIILGWF
+1 

-125 GAFAYTFSDT
+125 GGFAYAFSDT

-244 FERIFTNTLGM
+244 FERFFTNTLGM
-255 PFNTGVFV
+255 PFNTGVFF
-263 YALILI
+263 YGLILI
-269 GGIVSLI
+269 GGLVSLI
-276 IYSKKRGW
+276 INSKKRGW

-293 IGVALIGYT
+293 IAVALIGYT

-349 TPQVKNK
+349 TPQVRNK
-356 PYLDGN
+356 PYTDGN
-362 EVYVKSYSVR
+362 EVFVKSYSVR
-372 EDNSKNKLVIS
+372 EDSNKNKLVIS
-383 FKNRFEAEQYVSN
+383 FKNRFEAEQYISN
-396 NTDKKLMVKEEY
+396 NTDQKLMVKEEY

-421 ERTHVFPRMYSS
+421 AQTHVFPRMYSS
-433 QGSHVEKYKEWGEVE
+433 QGSHIQQYKIW
-448 SLIKIDNIRSEI
+448 
-460 REIVE
+460 
-465 KIRLYEERFASSP
+465 A
-478 TIQPSGELS
+478 EL
-487 KLKSLQEKLEQLKRE
+487 KDLKRT
-502 IKKLSYQPP
+502 PTFG
-511 SQLENM
+511 ENM
-517 KFFLGY
+517 GYFFSY
-523 QVNWMYLRYFMWNFA
+523 QVNWMYWRYFMWNFA
-538 GRQNDTQGHGDFVD
+538 GKQNDTQGHGDFVD

-563 ESRLGNQEAVPEL
+563 EARLGNQEFVPEL
-576 SKNNKANNSYY
+576 SKNSKANNSYY
-587 MIPLLIGLLGLAY
+587 MIPLLIGLLGLVY
-600 QMLRHRNDF
+600 QLLRHRSDF

-623 VVYLNQTPY
+623 VVYLNQTPL

-672 TAIAGLAFGLSLVAP
+672 TAIAGLAFGLTLVAP

-804 ALTYCLDD
+804 ALSYCLDD

-839 QAKFSQYVGVKDSL
+839 QAKFSQYVGANDSL
-853 VNTMSF
+853 VSTMSF
-859 ALMDDEGESP
+859 ALMDDDGENP

-922 IYHTDFNR
+922 IFHADYDR
-930 DNMLGGVASELMYD
+930 DNMTGGVVSELMYD

-949 FQWGNIDTKDIYLD
+949 FLWGNIDTKDIYLD

-988 KMDKAIAVL
+988 KMDKAVAVL
-997 KKSLTSLPEKNAP
+997 NKSINSLPEKNAP
-1010 YDQPQILWQ
+1010 YDQPQIMWQ
-1019 TSKLLFKAGDPQ
+1019 TAELLFKAGDIQ
-1031 AATTLAERVF
+1031 TATKLAERVF
-1041 ALNLQELDYYQSLN
+1041 ELNNQMLDYYESLT
-1055 PAGKK
+1055 K
-1060 AIERNMKMSILINE
+1060 AEQKSIERKMQMSAFVNE
-1074 QLVRD
+1074 ELVKD
-1079 METYLPDSEA
+1079 MEAFTPDSEA
-1089 TKNMRAAQDAALAK
+1089 AKNMRAAHEVALDN
-1103 VDLLEQ
+1103 VGLLEL
-1109 MKQER
+1109 MKEER
-1114 ISIQKEA
+1114 GKKEA
-1121 EKRDSFISIY
+1121 MEAQMALRDSLIKVM
-1131 GQAKYDSLLELQSRL
+1131 GQAKFDSLSKVKRSQ
-1146 GNQ
+1146 GKF

>member
-78 NSLSAVSSGATIMF
+78 NSLSAVSSGATITF

-125 GAFAYTFSDT
+125 GGFAYAFSDT

-244 FERIFTNTLGM
+244 FERFFTNTLGM
-255 PFNTGVFV
+255 PFNTGVFF
-263 YALILI
+263 YALLLI
-269 GGIVSLI
+269 AGIVSLI

-293 IGVALIGYT
+293 IAVALIGYT

-349 TPQVKNK
+349 TPQVRNK
-356 PYLDGN
+356 PYTDGN
-362 EVYVKSYSVR
+362 EVFVKSYSVR
-372 EDNSKNKLVIS
+372 EDSNKNKLVIS
-383 FKNRFEAEQYVSN
+383 FKNRFEAEQYISN

-421 ERTHVFPRMYSS
+421 AQTHVFPRMYSS
-433 QGSHVEKYKEWGEVE
+433 QGSHIQQYKIW
-448 SLIKIDNIRSEI
+448 
-460 REIVE
+460 
-465 KIRLYEERFASSP
+465 A
-478 TIQPSGELS
+478 EL
-487 KLKSLQEKLEQLKRE
+487 KDLKRT
-502 IKKLSYQPP
+502 PTFG
-511 SQLENM
+511 ENM
-517 KFFLGY
+517 GYFFSY
-523 QVNWMYLRYFMWNFA
+523 QVNWMYWRYFMWNFA
-538 GRQNDTQGHGDFVD
+538 GKQNDTQGHGDFVD

-563 ESRLGNQEAVPEL
+563 EARLGNQEFVPEL
-576 SKNNKANNSYY
+576 SKNSKANNSYY
-587 MIPLLIGLLGLAY
+587 MIPLLIGLLGLVY
-600 QMLRHRNDF
+600 QLLRHRSDF

-623 VVYLNQTPY
+623 VVYLNQTPL

-662 LKLVLKKIPS
+662 LKLMLKNIPS
-672 TAIAGLAFGLSLVAP
+672 AALAGLAFLISVSAP

-804 ALTYCLDD
+804 ALSYCLDD

-839 QAKFSQYVGVKDSL
+839 QAKFSQYVGANDSL

-859 ALMDDEGESP
+859 ALLDDDGENP

-922 IYHTDFNR
+922 IYHSDYDR
-930 DNMLGGVASELMYD
+930 DNMTGGVVSELMYD

-949 FQWGNIDTKDIYLD
+949 FLWGNIDTKDIYLD

-988 KMDKAIAVL
+988 KMDKAVAVL
-997 KKSLTSLPEKNAP
+997 NKSINSLPEKNAP
-1010 YDQPQILWQ
+1010 YDQPQIMWQ
-1019 TSKLLFKAGDPQ
+1019 TAELLFKAGDLQ
-1031 AATTLAERVF
+1031 TATKLAERVF
-1041 ALNLQELDYYQSLN
+1041 ELNNQMLDYYESLT
-1055 PAGKK
+1055 PAEKK
-1060 AIERNMKMSILINE
+1060 SIERKMQMSAFVNE
-1074 QLVRD
+1074 ELVKD
-1079 METYLPDSEA
+1079 MEAFVPGSEA
-1089 TKNMRAAQDAALAK
+1089 AKNMRAAHEAALDN
-1103 VDLLEQ
+1103 VGLLEL
-1109 MKQER
+1109 MKDER
-1114 ISIQKEA
+1114 GKKEA
-1121 EKRDSFISIY
+1121 MEAQMALRDSLIKVM
-1131 GQAKYDSLLELQSRL
+1131 GQAKFDSLSKVKRSQ
-1146 GNQ
+1146 GKF

>member
-15 MFMAA
+15 MFMVA

-102 KMVDKDGDQSDNKN
+102 KMVDKDGDQSENKN
-116 LIIFAAGLI
+116 LIIFEAGLI
-125 GAFAYTFSDT
+125 GGFAYAFSDT

-207 KYPFSWK
+207 KNTFSWK

-244 FERIFTNTLGM
+244 FERFFTNTLGM
-255 PFNTGVFV
+255 PFNTGVFF

-269 GGIVSLI
+269 GGLVTLI

-293 IGVALIGYT
+293 VAVALIGYT

-349 TPQVKNK
+349 TPQVRNK
-356 PYLDGN
+356 PYVDGN

-372 EDNSKNKLVIS
+372 EDNNKSKLVIS
-383 FKNRFEAEQYVSN
+383 FKNRFEAEQYISN
-396 NTDKKLMVKEEY
+396 NTDQKLMVKEEY

-421 ERTHVFPRMYSS
+421 TQTHVFPRMYSS
-433 QGSHVEKYKEWGEVE
+433 QGSHIQQYKIW
-448 SLIKIDNIRSEI
+448 
-460 REIVE
+460 
-465 KIRLYEERFASSP
+465 A
-478 TIQPSGELS
+478 EL
-487 KLKSLQEKLEQLKRE
+487 KDLKRT
-502 IKKLSYQPP
+502 PTFG
-511 SQLENM
+511 ENM
-517 KFFLGY
+517 GYFFSY
-523 QVNWMYLRYFMWNFA
+523 QVNWMYWRYFMWNFA
-538 GRQNDTQGHGDFVD
+538 GKQNDTQGQGDFVD

-563 ESRLGNQEAVPEL
+563 EARLGNQEFVPEL
-576 SKNNKANNSYY
+576 SKNSKANNSYY
-587 MIPLLIGLLGLAY
+587 MIPLLIGLLGLVY
-600 QMLRHRNDF
+600 QLLRHRSDF

-623 VVYLNQTPY
+623 VVYLNQTPL

-672 TAIAGLAFGLSLVAP
+672 TAIAGLAFGLTLVAP

-804 ALTYCLDD
+804 ALSYCLDD

-839 QAKFSQYVGVKDSL
+839 QAKFSQYVGANDSL
-853 VNTMSF
+853 VSTMSF
-859 ALMDDEGESP
+859 ALMDDDGESP

-922 IYHTDFNR
+922 IYHADYDR
-930 DNMLGGVASELMYD
+930 DNMTGGVVSELMYD

-949 FQWGNIDTKDIYLD
+949 FLWGNIDTKDIYLD

-975 QMNNLAEQFIIEN
+975 QLNNLAEQFIIEN
-988 KMDKAIAVL
+988 KMDKAVAVL
-997 KKSLTSLPEKNAP
+997 NKSINSLPEKNAP
-1010 YDQPQILWQ
+1010 YDQPQIMWQ
-1019 TSKLLFKAGDPQ
+1019 TAELLFKAGDIQ
-1031 AATTLAERVF
+1031 TATKLAERVF
-1041 ALNLQELDYYQSLN
+1041 ELNNQMLDYYESLT
-1055 PAGKK
+1055 K
-1060 AIERNMKMSILINE
+1060 AEQKSIERKMQMSAFVNE
-1074 QLVRD
+1074 ELVKD
-1079 METYLPDSEA
+1079 MEAFTPDSEA
-1089 TKNMRAAQDAALAK
+1089 AKNMRAAHEVALDN
-1103 VDLLEQ
+1103 VGLLEL
-1109 MKQER
+1109 MKEER
-1114 ISIQKEA
+1114 GKKEA
-1121 EKRDSFISIY
+1121 MEAQMALRDSLIKVM
-1131 GQAKYDSLLELQSRL
+1131 GQAKFDSLSKVKRSQ
-1146 GNQ
+1146 GKF

>member
-125 GAFAYTFSDT
+125 GGFAYAFSDT

-244 FERIFTNTLGM
+244 FERFFTNTLGM
-255 PFNTGVFV
+255 PFNTGVFF
-263 YALILI
+263 YALLLI
-269 GGIVSLI
+269 AGIVSLI

-284 VAVNTLTWS
+284 VALNTLTWS

-349 TPQVKNK
+349 TPQVRNK
-356 PYLDGN
+356 PYTDGN
-362 EVYVKSYSVR
+362 EVFVKSYSVR
-372 EDNSKNKLVIS
+372 EDSNKNKLVIS
-383 FKNRFEAEQYVSN
+383 FKNRFEAEQYISN

-421 ERTHVFPRMYSS
+421 AQTHVFPRMYSS
-433 QGSHVEKYKEWGEVE
+433 QGSHIQQYKVW
-448 SLIKIDNIRSEI
+448 
-460 REIVE
+460 
-465 KIRLYEERFASSP
+465 A
-478 TIQPSGELS
+478 EL
-487 KLKSLQEKLEQLKRE
+487 KDLKRTPTFG
-502 IKKLSYQPP
+502 Q
-511 SQLENM
+511 NM
-517 KFFLGY
+517 EYFFSY

-563 ESRLGNQEAVPEL
+563 EARLGNQEFVPEL
-576 SKNNKANNSYY
+576 SKNSKANNSYY
-587 MIPLLIGLLGLAY
+587 MIPLLIGLLGLVY
-600 QMLRHRNDF
+600 QLLRHRSDF

-623 VVYLNQTPY
+623 VVYLNQTPL

-662 LKLVLKKIPS
+662 LKLMLKNIPS
-672 TAIAGLAFGLSLVAP
+672 AALAGLAFLISVSAP

-804 ALTYCLDD
+804 ALSYCLDD

-839 QAKFSQYVGVKDSL
+839 QAKFSQYVGANDSL

-859 ALMDDEGESP
+859 ALLDDDGENP

-922 IYHTDFNR
+922 IYHSDYDR
-930 DNMLGGVASELMYD
+930 DNMTGGVVSELMYD

-949 FQWGNIDTKDIYLD
+949 FLWGNIDTKDIYLD

-988 KMDKAIAVL
+988 KMDKAVAVL
-997 KKSLTSLPEKNAP
+997 NKSINSLPEKNAP
-1010 YDQPQILWQ
+1010 YDQPQIMWQ
-1019 TSKLLFKAGDPQ
+1019 TAELLFKAGDLQ
-1031 AATTLAERVF
+1031 TATKLAERVF
-1041 ALNLQELDYYQSLN
+1041 ELNNQMLDYYESLT
-1055 PAGKK
+1055 PAEKK
-1060 AIERNMKMSILINE
+1060 SIERKMQMSAFVNE
-1074 QLVRD
+1074 ELVKD
-1079 METYLPDSEA
+1079 MEAFVPGSEA
-1089 TKNMRAAQDAALAK
+1089 AKNMRAAHEAALDN
-1103 VDLLEQ
+1103 VGLLEL
-1109 MKQER
+1109 MKDER
-1114 ISIQKEA
+1114 GKKEA
-1121 EKRDSFISIY
+1121 MEAQMALRDSLIKVM
-1131 GQAKYDSLLELQSRL
+1131 GQAKFDSLSKVKRSQ
-1146 GNQ
+1146 GKF

>member
-1 MISFQRANIILGWF
+1 
-15 MFMAA
+15 
-20 TAVYMMT
+20 
-27 LEPTM
+27 
-32 PFWDCGEFI
+32 
-41 ASAYKL
+41 
-47 EVGHP
+47 
-52 PGAPLFMLIARL
+52 
-64 FSAFVGVENVPYAI
+64 
-78 NSLSAVSSGATIMF
+78 MF

-102 KMVDKDGDQSDNKN
+102 KMVDKDSDSGDNKN

-125 GAFAYTFSDT
+125 GGFAYAFSDT

-244 FERIFTNTLGM
+244 FERFFTNTLGM
-255 PFNTGVFV
+255 PFNTGVFF
-263 YALILI
+263 YGLILI
-269 GGIVSLI
+269 GGLVSLI

-293 IGVALIGYT
+293 IAVALIGYT

-349 TPQVKNK
+349 TPQVRNK
-356 PYLDGN
+356 PYTDGN
-362 EVYVKSYSVR
+362 EVFVKSYSVR
-372 EDNSKNKLVIS
+372 EDSNKNKLVIS
-383 FKNRFEAEQYVSN
+383 FKNRFEAEQYISN

-421 ERTHVFPRMYSS
+421 AQTHVFPRMYSS
-433 QGSHVEKYKEWGEVE
+433 QGSHIQQYKIW
-448 SLIKIDNIRSEI
+448 
-460 REIVE
+460 
-465 KIRLYEERFASSP
+465 A
-478 TIQPSGELS
+478 EL
-487 KLKSLQEKLEQLKRE
+487 KDLKRT
-502 IKKLSYQPP
+502 PTFG
-511 SQLENM
+511 ENM
-517 KFFLGY
+517 GYFFSY
-523 QVNWMYLRYFMWNFA
+523 QVNWMYWRYFMWNFA
-538 GRQNDTQGHGDFVD
+538 GKQNDTQGHGDFVD

-563 ESRLGNQEAVPEL
+563 EARLGNQEFVPEL
-576 SKNNKANNSYY
+576 SKNSKANNSYY
-587 MIPLLIGLLGLAY
+587 MIPLLIGLLGLVY
-600 QMLRHRNDF
+600 QLLRHRSDF

-623 VVYLNQTPY
+623 VVYLNQTPL

-662 LKLVLKKIPS
+662 LKLMLKNIPS
-672 TAIAGLAFGLSLVAP
+672 AAIAGIAFLLSVSAP

-804 ALTYCLDD
+804 ALSYCLDD

-839 QAKFSQYVGVKDSL
+839 QAKFSQYVGANDSL

-859 ALMDDEGESP
+859 ALMDDDGENP

-922 IYHTDFNR
+922 IFHADYDR
-930 DNMLGGVASELMYD
+930 DNMTGGVVSELMYD

-949 FQWGNIDTKDIYLD
+949 FLWGNIDTKDIYLD

-988 KMDKAIAVL
+988 KMDKAVAVL
-997 KKSLTSLPEKNAP
+997 NKSINSLPEKNAP
-1010 YDQPQILWQ
+1010 YDQPQIMWQ
-1019 TSKLLFKAGDPQ
+1019 TAELLFKAGDLQ
-1031 AATTLAERVF
+1031 TATKLAERVF
-1041 ALNLQELDYYQSLN
+1041 ELNNQMLDYYESLT
-1055 PAGKK
+1055 PAEKK
-1060 AIERNMKMSILINE
+1060 SIERKMQMSAFVNE
-1074 QLVRD
+1074 ELVKD
-1079 METYLPDSEA
+1079 MEAFVPGSEA
-1089 TKNMRAAQDAALAK
+1089 AKNMRAAHEAALDN
-1103 VDLLEQ
+1103 VGLLEL
-1109 MKQER
+1109 MKDER
-1114 ISIQKEA
+1114 GKKEA
-1121 EKRDSFISIY
+1121 MEAQMALRDSLIKVM
-1131 GQAKYDSLLELQSRL
+1131 GQAKFDSLSKVKRSQ
-1146 GNQ
+1146 GKF

>member
-64 FSAFVGVENVPYAI
+64 FSAFVGIENVPYAI

-125 GAFAYTFSDT
+125 GGFAYAFSDT

-207 KYPFSWK
+207 KYPFSLK

-244 FERIFTNTLGM
+244 FERFFTNTLGM
-255 PFNTGVFV
+255 PFNTGVFF
-263 YALILI
+263 YGLILI
-269 GGIVSLI
+269 GGLVSLI

-293 IGVALIGYT
+293 IAVALIGYT

-349 TPQVKNK
+349 TPQVRNK
-356 PYLDGN
+356 PYTDGN
-362 EVYVKSYSVR
+362 EVFVKSYSVR
-372 EDNSKNKLVIS
+372 EDSNKNKLVIS
-383 FKNRFEAEQYVSN
+383 FKNRFEAEQYISN
-396 NTDKKLMVKEEY
+396 NTDQKLMVKEEY

-421 ERTHVFPRMYSS
+421 SQTHVFPRMYSS
-433 QGSHVEKYKEWGEVE
+433 QGSHIQQYKIW
-448 SLIKIDNIRSEI
+448 
-460 REIVE
+460 
-465 KIRLYEERFASSP
+465 A
-478 TIQPSGELS
+478 EL
-487 KLKSLQEKLEQLKRE
+487 KDLKRT
-502 IKKLSYQPP
+502 PTFG
-511 SQLENM
+511 ENM
-517 KFFLGY
+517 GYFFSY
-523 QVNWMYLRYFMWNFA
+523 QVNWMYWRYFMWNFA
-538 GRQNDTQGHGDFVD
+538 GKQNDTQGHGDFVD

-563 ESRLGNQEAVPEL
+563 EARLGNQEFVPEL
-576 SKNNKANNSYY
+576 SKNSKANNSYY
-587 MIPLLIGLLGLAY
+587 MIPLLIGLLGLVY
-600 QMLRHRNDF
+600 QLLRHRSDF

-623 VVYLNQTPY
+623 VVYLNQTPL

-662 LKLVLKKIPS
+662 LKLVLKKIPT
-672 TAIAGLAFGLSLVAP
+672 TAIAALAFGLTLVAP

-804 ALTYCLDD
+804 ALSYCLDD

-839 QAKFSQYVGVKDSL
+839 QAKFSQYVGANDSL

-859 ALMDDEGESP
+859 ALLDDDGENP

-922 IYHTDFNR
+922 IYHSDYDR
-930 DNMLGGVASELMYD
+930 DNMSGGVVSELMYD

-949 FQWGNIDTKDIYLD
+949 FLWGNIDTKDIYLD

-975 QMNNLAEQFIIEN
+975 QLNNLAEQFIIEN
-988 KMDKAIAVL
+988 KMDKAVAVL
-997 KKSLTSLPEKNAP
+997 NKSINSLPEKNAP
-1010 YDQPQILWQ
+1010 YDQPQIMWQ
-1019 TSKLLFKAGDPQ
+1019 TAELLFKAGDIQ
-1031 AATTLAERVF
+1031 TATKLAERVF
-1041 ALNLQELDYYQSLN
+1041 ELNNQMLDYYESLT
-1055 PAGKK
+1055 K
-1060 AIERNMKMSILINE
+1060 AEQKSIERKMQMSAFVNE
-1074 QLVRD
+1074 ELVKD
-1079 METYLPDSEA
+1079 MEAYTPGSEA
-1089 TKNMRAAQDAALAK
+1089 AKNMRAAHEVALDN
-1103 VDLLEQ
+1103 VGLLEL
-1109 MKQER
+1109 MKEER
-1114 ISIQKEA
+1114 GKKEA
-1121 EKRDSFISIY
+1121 MEAQMALRDSLIKVM
-1131 GQAKYDSLLELQSRL
+1131 GQAKFDSLSKVKRSQ
-1146 GNQ
+1146 GKF

>member
-64 FSAFVGVENVPYAI
+64 FSALVGVENVPYAI
-78 NSLSAVSSGATIMF
+78 NSLSAVSSGLTIMF

-102 KMVDKDGDQSDNKN
+102 KMVDKDSDSGDNKN

-125 GAFAYTFSDT
+125 GGFAYAFSDT

-244 FERIFTNTLGM
+244 FERFFTNTLGM
-255 PFNTGVFV
+255 PFNTGVFF
-263 YALILI
+263 YGLILI
-269 GGIVSLI
+269 GGLVSLI

-293 IGVALIGYT
+293 IAVALIGYT

-349 TPQVKNK
+349 TPQVRNK
-356 PYLDGN
+356 PYTDGN
-362 EVYVKSYSVR
+362 EVFVKSYSVR
-372 EDNSKNKLVIS
+372 EDSNKNKLVIS
-383 FKNRFEAEQYVSN
+383 FKNRFEAEQYISN

-421 ERTHVFPRMYSS
+421 AQTHVFPRMYSS
-433 QGSHVEKYKEWGEVE
+433 QGSHIQQYKIW
-448 SLIKIDNIRSEI
+448 
-460 REIVE
+460 
-465 KIRLYEERFASSP
+465 A
-478 TIQPSGELS
+478 EL
-487 KLKSLQEKLEQLKRE
+487 KDLKRT
-502 IKKLSYQPP
+502 PTFG
-511 SQLENM
+511 ENM
-517 KFFLGY
+517 GYFFSY
-523 QVNWMYLRYFMWNFA
+523 QVNWMYWRYFMWNFA
-538 GRQNDTQGHGDFVD
+538 GKQNDTQGHGDFVD

-563 ESRLGNQEAVPEL
+563 EARLGNQEFVPEL
-576 SKNNKANNSYY
+576 SKNSKANNSYY
-587 MIPLLIGLLGLAY
+587 MIPLLIGLLGLVY
-600 QMLRHRNDF
+600 QLLRHRSDF

-623 VVYLNQTPY
+623 VVYLNQTPL

-662 LKLVLKKIPS
+662 LKLMLKNIPS
-672 TAIAGLAFGLSLVAP
+672 AAIAGIAFLLSVSAP

-804 ALTYCLDD
+804 ALSYCLDD

-839 QAKFSQYVGVKDSL
+839 QAKFSQYVGANDSL

-859 ALMDDEGESP
+859 ALMDDDGENP

-922 IYHTDFNR
+922 IFHADYDR
-930 DNMLGGVASELMYD
+930 DNMTGGVVSELMYD

-949 FQWGNIDTKDIYLD
+949 FLWGNIDTKDIYLD

-988 KMDKAIAVL
+988 KMDKAVAVL
-997 KKSLTSLPEKNAP
+997 NKSINSLPEKNAP
-1010 YDQPQILWQ
+1010 YDQPQIMWQ
-1019 TSKLLFKAGDPQ
+1019 TAELLFKAGDLQ
-1031 AATTLAERVF
+1031 TATKLAERVF
-1041 ALNLQELDYYQSLN
+1041 ELNNQMLDYYESLT
-1055 PAGKK
+1055 PAEKK
-1060 AIERNMKMSILINE
+1060 SIERKMQMSAFVNE
-1074 QLVRD
+1074 ELVKD
-1079 METYLPDSEA
+1079 MEAFVPGSEA
-1089 TKNMRAAQDAALAK
+1089 AKNMRAAHEAALDN
-1103 VDLLEQ
+1103 VGLLEL
-1109 MKQER
+1109 MKDER
-1114 ISIQKEA
+1114 GKKEA
-1121 EKRDSFISIY
+1121 MEAQMALRDSLIKVM
-1131 GQAKYDSLLELQSRL
+1131 GQAKFDSLSKVKRSQ
-1146 GNQ
+1146 GKF

>member
-1 MISFQRANIILGWF
+1 

-125 GAFAYTFSDT
+125 GGFAYAFSDT

-164 SEADEPSNLRWIIL
+164 NEADEPSNLRWIIL

-207 KYPFSWK
+207 KNTFSWK

-244 FERIFTNTLGM
+244 FERFFTNTLGM
-255 PFNTGVFV
+255 PFNTGVFF

-269 GGIVSLI
+269 GGLVALI

-293 IGVALIGYT
+293 VAVALIGYT

-349 TPQVKNK
+349 TPQVRNK
-356 PYLDGN
+356 PYVDGN

-372 EDNSKNKLVIS
+372 EDNNKSKLVIS
-383 FKNRFEAEQYVSN
+383 FKNRFEAEQYISN
-396 NTDKKLMVKEEY
+396 NTGQKLMVKEEY

-421 ERTHVFPRMYSS
+421 TQTHVFPRMYSS
-433 QGSHVEKYKEWGEVE
+433 QGSHIQQYKIW
-448 SLIKIDNIRSEI
+448 
-460 REIVE
+460 
-465 KIRLYEERFASSP
+465 A
-478 TIQPSGELS
+478 EL
-487 KLKSLQEKLEQLKRE
+487 KDLKRT
-502 IKKLSYQPP
+502 PTFG
-511 SQLENM
+511 ENM
-517 KFFLGY
+517 GYFFSY
-523 QVNWMYLRYFMWNFA
+523 QVNWMYWRYFMWNFA
-538 GRQNDTQGHGDFVD
+538 GKQNDTQGHGDFVD

-563 ESRLGNQEAVPEL
+563 EARLGNQEFVPEL
-576 SKNNKANNSYY
+576 SKNSKANNSYY
-587 MIPLLIGLLGLAY
+587 MIPLLIGLLGLVY
-600 QMLRHRNDF
+600 QLLRHRSDF

-623 VVYLNQTPY
+623 VVYLNQTPL

-672 TAIAGLAFGLSLVAP
+672 TAIAGLAFGLTLVAP

-804 ALTYCLDD
+804 ALAYCLDD
-812 SKIQDFG
+812 AKIQDFG

-839 QAKFSQYVGVKDSL
+839 QAKFSQYVGANDSL
-853 VNTMSF
+853 VSTMSF
-859 ALMDDEGESP
+859 ALMDDDGESP

-922 IYHTDFNR
+922 IYHADYDR
-930 DNMLGGVASELMYD
+930 DNMTGGVVSELMYD

-949 FQWGNIDTKDIYLD
+949 FLWGNIDTKDIYLD

-988 KMDKAIAVL
+988 KMDKAVAVL
-997 KKSLTSLPEKNAP
+997 NKSINSLPEKNAP
-1010 YDQPQILWQ
+1010 YDQPQIMWQ
-1019 TSKLLFKAGDPQ
+1019 TAELLFKAGDLQ
-1031 AATTLAERVF
+1031 TATKLAERVF
-1041 ALNLQELDYYQSLN
+1041 ALNNQMLDYYESLT
-1055 PAGKK
+1055 K
-1060 AIERNMKMSILINE
+1060 AEQKTIERKMQMSAFVNE
-1074 QLVRD
+1074 ELVKD
-1079 METYLPDSEA
+1079 MEAYIPGSEA
-1089 TKNMRAAQDAALAK
+1089 AKNMRAAHEAALDN
-1103 VDLLEQ
+1103 V
-1109 MKQER
+1109 
-1114 ISIQKEA
+1114 
-1121 EKRDSFISIY
+1121 
-1131 GQAKYDSLLELQSRL
+1131 GLLELMKEERGKKEAMEAQMKVRDSLIKVL
-1146 GNQ
+1146 GQERFDSLSNVRRSQGKF

>member
-1 MISFQRANIILGWF
+1 
-15 MFMAA
+15 
-20 TAVYMMT
+20 
-27 LEPTM
+27 
-32 PFWDCGEFI
+32 
-41 ASAYKL
+41 
-47 EVGHP
+47 
-52 PGAPLFMLIARL
+52 MLIARL

-207 KYPFSWK
+207 KNTFSWK

-229 MQTVILIWS
+229 MQTVVLIWS

-244 FERIFTNTLGM
+244 FERFFTNTLGM
-255 PFNTGVFV
+255 PFNTGVFF

-269 GGIVSLI
+269 GGLVSLI

-293 IGVALIGYT
+293 IAVALIGYT

-349 TPQVKNK
+349 TPQVSSK
-356 PYLDGN
+356 PWLDGN

-372 EDNSKNKLVIS
+372 EDSDKGKLVIS
-383 FKNRFEAEQYVSN
+383 FKNRFEAEQYISSN
-396 NTDKKLMVKEEY
+396 NGQKLKVVEEY

-421 ERTHVFPRMYSS
+421 AQTHVFPRMYSS
-433 QGSHVEKYKEWGEVE
+433 QGSHIQQYKIWAELKDV
-448 SLIKIDNIRSEI
+448 KRT
-460 REIVE
+460 
-465 KIRLYEERFASSP
+465 P
-478 TIQPSGELS
+478 TFS
-487 KLKSLQEKLEQLKRE
+487 
-502 IKKLSYQPP
+502 
-511 SQLENM
+511 ENM
-517 KFFLGY
+517 GFFFSY
-523 QVNWMYLRYFMWNFA
+523 QVNWMYWRYFMWNFA
-538 GRQNDTQGHGDFVD
+538 GRQNDTQGTGDFVD
-552 GNWKTGIGFYD
+552 GNWKSGIGFYD
-563 ESRLGNQEAVPEL
+563 EARLGNQEFVPEL

-587 MIPLLIGLLGLAY
+587 MIPLLIGLLGLVY
-600 QMLRHRNDF
+600 QFLRHRNDF

-623 VVYLNQTPY
+623 VVYLNQTPL

-662 LKLVLKKIPS
+662 LKLMLKNVPS
-672 TAIAGLAFGLSLVAP
+672 AALAGIAFLVSVAAP
-687 ILMAAQGWDDHDRSD
+687 VLMAAQGWDDHDRSD

-786 TRDLIVLNSDSA
+786 TRDIVVLNSDTM

-804 ALTYCLDD
+804 ALAFCLDD
-812 SKIQDFG
+812 SKAQNFG
-819 YKKFSV
+819 KKKYST
-825 MPNYQFSYAVSKEN
+825 MQNYQFSLAVSEEN
-839 QAKFSQYVGVKDSL
+839 QAKFKQYVGINDSL
-853 VNTMSF
+853 VSQMSF
-859 ALMDDEGESP
+859 ALLDDDGESP

-922 IYHTDFNR
+922 IFHTDYDR
-930 DNMLGGVASELMYD
+930 DNMSGGVASELMYD

-988 KMDKAIAVL
+988 KMDKAAAVL
-997 KKSLTSLPEKNAP
+997 NKSLTALPEKNAP
-1010 YDQPQILWQ
+1010 YDQPQIMWQ
-1019 TSKLLFKAGDPQ
+1019 TAQLLFKAGDLQ
-1031 AATTLAERVF
+1031 TATKLAERVF
-1041 ALNLQELDYYQSLN
+1041 ALNNQTLKYYESLTPAQKKTLERKMQMSAFVNEELVKDLEAFV
-1055 PAGKK
+1055 PG
-1060 AIERNMKMSILINE
+1060 
-1074 QLVRD
+1074 
-1079 METYLPDSEA
+1079 SEA
-1089 TKNMRAAQDAALAK
+1089 AKNMRAAHEEALDN
-1103 VDLLEQ
+1103 VGLLEVMKEERERKEAYEAQ
-1109 MKQER
+1109 MKV
-1114 ISIQKEA
+1114 
-1121 EKRDSFISIY
+1121 RDSLIKVL
-1131 GQAKYDSLLELQSRL
+1131 GQETFDSLSKVKKSEVKF
-1146 GNQ
+1146 

>member
-92 LFWTI
+92 LFWTV

-102 KMVDKDGDQSDNKN
+102 KMVDKDGDSSDNKN

-125 GAFAYTFSDT
+125 GGFAYTFSDT

-238 IQIAAW
+238 IKIAAW

-255 PFNTGVFV
+255 PFNTGVFF
-263 YALILI
+263 YGLILI
-269 GGIVSLI
+269 GGLVALI

-293 IGVALIGYT
+293 IAVALIGYT

-349 TPQVKNK
+349 TPQVRNK
-356 PYLDGN
+356 PYTDGN

-372 EDNSKNKLVIS
+372 EDSNKNKLVIS
-383 FKNRFEAEQYVSN
+383 FKNRFEAEQYISN
-396 NTDKKLMVKEEY
+396 NTGQKLVVKEEY

-421 ERTHVFPRMYSS
+421 QQSHVFPRMYSS
-433 QGSHVEKYKEWGEVE
+433 QGSHIQQYKIW
-448 SLIKIDNIRSEI
+448 
-460 REIVE
+460 
-465 KIRLYEERFASSP
+465 A
-478 TIQPSGELS
+478 EL
-487 KLKSLQEKLEQLKRE
+487 KDLKRTPTFG
-502 IKKLSYQPP
+502 Q
-511 SQLENM
+511 NM
-517 KFFLGY
+517 GFFFNY

-538 GRQNDTQGHGDFVD
+538 GKQNDTQGHGDFVD

-563 ESRLGNQEAVPEL
+563 EGRLGNQEAVPEL
-576 SKNNKANNSYY
+576 SKNSKANNSYY
-587 MIPLLIGLLGLAY
+587 MIPLLIGLLGLVY
-600 QMLRHRNDF
+600 QFLQHRKDF

-623 VVYLNQTPY
+623 VVYLNQTPL

-672 TAIAGLAFGLSLVAP
+672 TAIAGLAFGLALVAP

-702 RRTGIDMAKNYL
+702 RKTGIDMAKNYL

-786 TRDLIVLNSDSA
+786 TRDLIVLNSDST

-804 ALTYCLDD
+804 ALSYCLDD

-839 QAKFSQYVGVKDSL
+839 QAKFSQYVGVNDSL

-859 ALMDDEGESP
+859 ALMDDDGESP

-922 IYHTDFNR
+922 IYHTDFDR
-930 DNMLGGVASELMYD
+930 DNMSGGVASELMYD

-949 FQWGNIDTKDIYLD
+949 FLWGNIDTKDIYLD

-988 KMDKAIAVL
+988 KMDKAVAVL
-997 KKSLTSLPEKNAP
+997 NKSINSLPEKNAP
-1010 YDQPQILWQ
+1010 YDQPQIMWQ
-1019 TSKLLFKAGDPQ
+1019 TAELLFKAGDVQ
-1031 AATTLAERVF
+1031 TATKLAERVF
-1041 ALNLQELDYYQSLN
+1041 ELNNQMLDYYESLT
-1055 PAGKK
+1055 PAEKK
-1060 AIERNMKMSILINE
+1060 TIERKMQMSAFVNE
-1074 QLVRD
+1074 ELVKD
-1079 METYLPDSEA
+1079 MEAFAPGSEA
-1089 TKNMRAAQDAALAK
+1089 AKNMRAAHEAALK
-1103 VDLLEQ
+1103 NV
-1109 MKQER
+1109 
-1114 ISIQKEA
+1114 
-1121 EKRDSFISIY
+1121 
-1131 GQAKYDSLLELQSRL
+1131 GLLELMKDERGKKEAYEAQMALRDSLEKVL
-1146 GNQ
+1146 GKEKFDSLSKVKKSGAKF

>member
-125 GAFAYTFSDT
+125 GAFAYAFSDT

-244 FERIFTNTLGM
+244 FERFFTNTLGM
-255 PFNTGVFV
+255 PFNTGVFF
-263 YALILI
+263 YALLLI
-269 GGIVSLI
+269 AGIVSLI

-293 IGVALIGYT
+293 IAVALIGYT

-349 TPQVKNK
+349 TPQVRNK
-356 PYLDGN
+356 PYTDGN
-362 EVYVKSYSVR
+362 EVFVKSYSVR
-372 EDNSKNKLVIS
+372 EDSNKNKLVIS

-421 ERTHVFPRMYSS
+421 AQTHVFPRMYSS
-433 QGSHVEKYKEWGEVE
+433 QGSHIQQYKIW
-448 SLIKIDNIRSEI
+448 
-460 REIVE
+460 
-465 KIRLYEERFASSP
+465 A
-478 TIQPSGELS
+478 EL
-487 KLKSLQEKLEQLKRE
+487 KDLKRT
-502 IKKLSYQPP
+502 PTFG
-511 SQLENM
+511 ENM
-517 KFFLGY
+517 GYFFSY
-523 QVNWMYLRYFMWNFA
+523 QVNWMYWRYFMWNFA
-538 GRQNDTQGHGDFVD
+538 GKQNDTQGHGDFVD

-563 ESRLGNQEAVPEL
+563 EARLGNQEFVPEL
-576 SKNNKANNSYY
+576 SKNSKANNSYY
-587 MIPLLIGLLGLAY
+587 MIPLLIGLLGLVY
-600 QMLRHRNDF
+600 QLLRHRSDF

-623 VVYLNQTPY
+623 VVYLNQTPL

-662 LKLVLKKIPS
+662 LKLMLKNIPS
-672 TAIAGLAFGLSLVAP
+672 AALAGLAFLISVSAP

-804 ALTYCLDD
+804 ALSYCLDD

-839 QAKFSQYVGVKDSL
+839 QAKFSQYVGANDSL

-859 ALMDDEGESP
+859 ALLDDDGENP

-922 IYHTDFNR
+922 IYHSDYDR
-930 DNMLGGVASELMYD
+930 DNMTGGVVSELMYD

-949 FQWGNIDTKDIYLD
+949 FLWGNIDTKDIYLD

-988 KMDKAIAVL
+988 KMDKAVAVL
-997 KKSLTSLPEKNAP
+997 NKSINSLPEKNAP
-1010 YDQPQILWQ
+1010 YDQPQIMWQ
-1019 TSKLLFKAGDPQ
+1019 TAELLFKAGDLQ
-1031 AATTLAERVF
+1031 TATKLAERVF
-1041 ALNLQELDYYQSLN
+1041 ELNNQMLDYYESLT
-1055 PAGKK
+1055 PAEKK
-1060 AIERNMKMSILINE
+1060 SIERKMQMSAFVNE
-1074 QLVRD
+1074 ELVKD
-1079 METYLPDSEA
+1079 MEAFVPGSEA
-1089 TKNMRAAQDAALAK
+1089 AKNMRAAHEAALDN
-1103 VDLLEQ
+1103 VGLLEL
-1109 MKQER
+1109 MKDER
-1114 ISIQKEA
+1114 GKKEA
-1121 EKRDSFISIY
+1121 MEAQMALRDSLIKVM
-1131 GQAKYDSLLELQSRL
+1131 GQAKFDSLSKVKRSQ
-1146 GNQ
+1146 GKF

>member
-125 GAFAYTFSDT
+125 GGFAYAFSDT

-164 SEADEPSNLRWIIL
+164 NEADEPSNLRWIIL

-207 KYPFSWK
+207 KNTFSWK

-244 FERIFTNTLGM
+244 FERFFTNTLGM
-255 PFNTGVFV
+255 PFNTGVFF

-269 GGIVSLI
+269 GGLVALI

-293 IGVALIGYT
+293 VAVALIGYT

-349 TPQVKNK
+349 TPQVRNK
-356 PYLDGN
+356 PYVDGN

-372 EDNSKNKLVIS
+372 EDNNKSKLVIS
-383 FKNRFEAEQYVSN
+383 FKNRFEAEQYISN
-396 NTDKKLMVKEEY
+396 NTGQKLMVKEEY

-421 ERTHVFPRMYSS
+421 TQTHVFPRMYSS
-433 QGSHVEKYKEWGEVE
+433 QGSHIQQYKIW
-448 SLIKIDNIRSEI
+448 
-460 REIVE
+460 
-465 KIRLYEERFASSP
+465 A
-478 TIQPSGELS
+478 EL
-487 KLKSLQEKLEQLKRE
+487 KDLKRT
-502 IKKLSYQPP
+502 PTFG
-511 SQLENM
+511 ENM
-517 KFFLGY
+517 GYFFSY
-523 QVNWMYLRYFMWNFA
+523 QVNWMYWRYFMWNFA
-538 GRQNDTQGHGDFVD
+538 GKQNDTQGHGDFVD

-563 ESRLGNQEAVPEL
+563 EARLGNQEFVPEL
-576 SKNNKANNSYY
+576 SKNSKANNSYY
-587 MIPLLIGLLGLAY
+587 MIPLLIGLLGLVY
-600 QMLRHRNDF
+600 QLLRHRSDF

-623 VVYLNQTPY
+623 VVYLNQTPL

-672 TAIAGLAFGLSLVAP
+672 TAIAGLAFGLTLVAP

-804 ALTYCLDD
+804 ALAYCLDD
-812 SKIQDFG
+812 AKIQDFG

-839 QAKFSQYVGVKDSL
+839 QAKFSQYVGANDSL
-853 VNTMSF
+853 VSTMSF
-859 ALMDDEGESP
+859 ALMDDDGESP

-922 IYHTDFNR
+922 IYHADYDR
-930 DNMLGGVASELMYD
+930 DNMTGGVVSELMYD

-949 FQWGNIDTKDIYLD
+949 FLWGNIDTKDIYLD

-988 KMDKAIAVL
+988 KMDKAVAVL
-997 KKSLTSLPEKNAP
+997 NKSINSLPEKNAP
-1010 YDQPQILWQ
+1010 YDQPQIMWQ
-1019 TSKLLFKAGDPQ
+1019 TAELLFKAGDLQ
-1031 AATTLAERVF
+1031 TATKLAERVF
-1041 ALNLQELDYYQSLN
+1041 ALNNQMLDYYESLT
-1055 PAGKK
+1055 K
-1060 AIERNMKMSILINE
+1060 AEQKTIERKMQMSAFVNE
-1074 QLVRD
+1074 ELVKD
-1079 METYLPDSEA
+1079 MEAYIPGSEA
-1089 TKNMRAAQDAALAK
+1089 AKNMRAAHEAALDN
-1103 VDLLEQ
+1103 V
-1109 MKQER
+1109 
-1114 ISIQKEA
+1114 
-1121 EKRDSFISIY
+1121 
-1131 GQAKYDSLLELQSRL
+1131 GLLELMKEERGKKEAMEAQMKVRDSLIKVL
-1146 GNQ
+1146 GQERFDSLSNVRRSQGKF

>member
-125 GAFAYTFSDT
+125 GGFAYAFSDT

-207 KYPFSWK
+207 KNTFSWK

-244 FERIFTNTLGM
+244 FERFFTNTLGM
-255 PFNTGVFV
+255 PFNTGVFF
-263 YALILI
+263 YGLILI
-269 GGIVSLI
+269 GGLVSLI

-293 IGVALIGYT
+293 IAVALIGYT

-349 TPQVKNK
+349 TPQVRNK
-356 PYLDGN
+356 PYTDGN
-362 EVYVKSYSVR
+362 EVFVKSYSVR
-372 EDNSKNKLVIS
+372 EDSNKNKLVIS
-383 FKNRFEAEQYVSN
+383 FKNRFEAEQYISN
-396 NTDKKLMVKEEY
+396 NTNQKLMVKEEY

-421 ERTHVFPRMYSS
+421 AQTHVFPRMYSS
-433 QGSHVEKYKEWGEVE
+433 QGSHVQQYKIW
-448 SLIKIDNIRSEI
+448 
-460 REIVE
+460 
-465 KIRLYEERFASSP
+465 A
-478 TIQPSGELS
+478 EL
-487 KLKSLQEKLEQLKRE
+487 KDLKRT
-502 IKKLSYQPP
+502 PTFG
-511 SQLENM
+511 ENM
-517 KFFLGY
+517 GYFFSY
-523 QVNWMYLRYFMWNFA
+523 QVNWMYWRYFMWNFA

-563 ESRLGNQEAVPEL
+563 EARLGNQEAVPEL

-587 MIPLLIGLLGLAY
+587 MIPLLIGLLGLVY
-600 QMLRHRNDF
+600 QLLRHRNDF

-623 VVYLNQTPY
+623 VVYLNQTPL

-672 TAIAGLAFGLSLVAP
+672 TAIAGLAFGLTLVAP

-804 ALTYCLDD
+804 ALSYCLDD

-839 QAKFSQYVGVKDSL
+839 QAKFSQYVGANDSL
-853 VNTMSF
+853 VSTMSF
-859 ALMDDEGESP
+859 ALMDDDGESP

-922 IYHTDFNR
+922 IYHADYDR
-930 DNMLGGVASELMYD
+930 DNMTGGVVSELMYD

-949 FQWGNIDTKDIYLD
+949 FLWGNIDTKDIYLD

-975 QMNNLAEQFIIEN
+975 QLNNLAEQFIIEN
-988 KMDKAIAVL
+988 KMDKAVAVL
-997 KKSLTSLPEKNAP
+997 NKSINSLPEKNAP
-1010 YDQPQILWQ
+1010 YDQPQIMWQ
-1019 TSKLLFKAGDPQ
+1019 TAELLFKAGDIQ
-1031 AATTLAERVF
+1031 TAAKLAERVF
-1041 ALNLQELDYYQSLN
+1041 ELNNQMLDYYESLT
-1055 PAGKK
+1055 K
-1060 AIERNMKMSILINE
+1060 AEQKSIERKMQMSAFVNE
-1074 QLVRD
+1074 ELVKD
-1079 METYLPDSEA
+1079 MEAYTPGSEA
-1089 TKNMRAAQDAALAK
+1089 AKNMRAAHEVALDN
-1103 VDLLEQ
+1103 VGLLEL
-1109 MKQER
+1109 MKEER
-1114 ISIQKEA
+1114 GKKEA
-1121 EKRDSFISIY
+1121 MEAQMALRDSLIKVM
-1131 GQAKYDSLLELQSRL
+1131 GQAKFDSLSKVKRSQ
-1146 GNQ
+1146 GKF

>member
-244 FERIFTNTLGM
+244 FERFFTNTLGM
-255 PFNTGVFV
+255 PFNTGVFF
-263 YALILI
+263 YGLILI

-349 TPQVKNK
+349 TPQVRNK

-372 EDNSKNKLVIS
+372 EDNNKNKLVIS
-383 FKNRFEAEQYVSN
+383 FKYRFEAEQYVSN
-396 NTDKKLMVKEEY
+396 NTDQKLMVKEEY

-421 ERTHVFPRMYSS
+421 AQSHVFPRMYSS
-433 QGSHVEKYKEWGEVE
+433 QGSHIQQYKVWAE
-448 SLIKIDNIRSEI
+448 LKDIKRT
-460 REIVE
+460 
-465 KIRLYEERFASSP
+465 P
-478 TIQPSGELS
+478 TFG
-487 KLKSLQEKLEQLKRE
+487 
-502 IKKLSYQPP
+502 
-511 SQLENM
+511 ENM
-517 KFFLGY
+517 GFFFSY
-523 QVNWMYLRYFMWNFA
+523 QVNWMYWRYFMWNFA
-538 GRQNDTQGHGDFVD
+538 GKQNDTQGHGDFVD

-563 ESRLGNQEAVPEL
+563 EARLGNQEFVPEL
-576 SKNNKANNSYY
+576 SKNSKANNSYY
-587 MIPLLIGLLGLAY
+587 MIPLLIGLLGVVY
-600 QMLRHRNDF
+600 QLLRHRSDF

-623 VVYLNQTPY
+623 VVYLNQTPL

-662 LKLVLKKIPS
+662 LKLLLKNVPS
-672 TAIAGLAFGLSLVAP
+672 TALAGIAFLLSLVAP
-687 ILMAAQGWDDHDRSD
+687 VLMAAQGWDDHDRSD

-786 TRDLIVLNSDSA
+786 TRDLIVLNSDTA
-798 LTPLEE
+798 LTPLED

-812 SKIQDFG
+812 AKIQDFG

-839 QAKFSQYVGVKDSL
+839 QAKFSQYVGANDSL
-853 VNTMSF
+853 VSTMSF
-859 ALMDDEGESP
+859 ALMDDDGENP

-922 IYHTDFNR
+922 IFHSDYDR
-930 DNMLGGVASELMYD
+930 DNMSGGVNSELMYD

-949 FQWGNIDTKDIYLD
+949 FLWGNIDTKDIYLD

-975 QMNNLAEQFIIEN
+975 QMNNLAEQLIIEN
-988 KMDKAIAVL
+988 KMDKAAAVL
-997 KKSLTSLPEKNAP
+997 NKSINSLPEKNAP
-1010 YDQPQILWQ
+1010 YDQPQIMWQ
-1019 TSKLLFKAGDPQ
+1019 TAELLFKAGDLQ
-1031 AATTLAERVF
+1031 TATKLAERVF
-1041 ALNLQELDYYQSLN
+1041 ELNNQMLDYYESLT
-1055 PAGKK
+1055 PAEKK
-1060 AIERNMKMSILINE
+1060 TIERKMQMSAFVNE
-1074 QLVRD
+1074 ELVKD
-1079 METYLPDSEA
+1079 MEAYVPGSEA
-1089 TKNMRAAQDAALAK
+1089 AKNMRAAHEVGLDN
-1103 VDLLEQ
+1103 V
-1109 MKQER
+1109 
-1114 ISIQKEA
+1114 
-1121 EKRDSFISIY
+1121 
-1131 GQAKYDSLLELQSRL
+1131 GLLELMKEERGKKEAMEAQMKVRDSLIKLL
-1146 GNQ
+1146 GQEKFDSLSKVRKSQGKF

>member
-1 MISFQRANIILGWF
+1 

-78 NSLSAVSSGATIMF
+78 NSLSAVSSGLTIMF

-102 KMVDKDGDQSDNKN
+102 KMVDKDGDSSDNKN

-125 GAFAYTFSDT
+125 GGFAYTFSDT

-214 GVAITS
+214 GVGITS

-244 FERIFTNTLGM
+244 FERFFTNTLGM
-255 PFNTGVFV
+255 PFNTGVFF
-263 YALILI
+263 YALLLI
-269 GGIVSLI
+269 AGIVSLI

-293 IGVALIGYT
+293 IAVALIGYT

-349 TPQVKNK
+349 TPQVRNK
-356 PYLDGN
+356 PYTDGN
-362 EVYVKSYSVR
+362 KVYVKSYSVR
-372 EDNSKNKLVIS
+372 EDNNKNKLVIS
-383 FKNRFEAEQYVSN
+383 FKNRFEAEQYISN
-396 NTDKKLMVKEEY
+396 NTEQKLMVKEEY

-421 ERTHVFPRMYSS
+421 AQTHVFPRMYSS
-433 QGSHVEKYKEWGEVE
+433 QGSHIQQYKIWAE
-448 SLIKIDNIRSEI
+448 LKDIKRT
-460 REIVE
+460 
-465 KIRLYEERFASSP
+465 P
-478 TIQPSGELS
+478 TFG
-487 KLKSLQEKLEQLKRE
+487 
-502 IKKLSYQPP
+502 
-511 SQLENM
+511 ENM
-517 KFFLGY
+517 GYFFSY
-523 QVNWMYLRYFMWNFA
+523 QVNWMYWRYFMWNFA

-563 ESRLGNQEAVPEL
+563 EARLGNQEAVPEL
-576 SKNNKANNSYY
+576 SKNSKANNSYY
-587 MIPLLIGLLGLAY
+587 MIPLLIGLLGLVY
-600 QMLRHRNDF
+600 QLLRHRSDF
-609 IVVGLLFVLTGFAI
+609 IVVALLFVLTGFAI
-623 VVYLNQTPY
+623 VVYLNQTPL

-647 FAIWIGLGVTAIYFW
+647 FAIWIGLGVAAIYFW
-662 LKLVLKKIPS
+662 LKLMLKNIPS
-672 TAIAGLAFGLSLVAP
+672 AALAGLAFLVSLSAP

-786 TRDLIVLNSDSA
+786 TRDLIVLNSDTA

-804 ALTYCLDD
+804 ALAYCLDD

-839 QAKFSQYVGVKDSL
+839 QAKFSQYVGANDSL
-853 VNTMSF
+853 VNNITF
-859 ALMDDEGESP
+859 ALMDDNGENP

-922 IYHTDFNR
+922 IFHTDFDR
-930 DNMLGGVASELMYD
+930 DNMSGGVASELMYD

-949 FQWGNIDTKDIYLD
+949 FLWGNIDTKDIYLD

-988 KMDKAIAVL
+988 KMDKAVAVL
-997 KKSLTSLPEKNAP
+997 NKAINSLPEKNAP
-1010 YDQPQILWQ
+1010 YDQPQIMWQ
-1019 TSKLLFKAGDPQ
+1019 TAELLFKAGDIQ
-1031 AATTLAERVF
+1031 TATKLAERVF
-1041 ALNLQELDYYQSLN
+1041 ALNNQMLDYYESLT
-1055 PAGKK
+1055 K
-1060 AIERNMKMSILINE
+1060 AEQKTIERKMQMSAFVNE
-1074 QLVRD
+1074 ELVKD
-1079 METYLPDSEA
+1079 MEAFVPGSEA
-1089 TKNMRAAQDAALAK
+1089 AKNMRAAHEAALDN
-1103 VDLLEQ
+1103 V
-1109 MKQER
+1109 
-1114 ISIQKEA
+1114 
-1121 EKRDSFISIY
+1121 
-1131 GQAKYDSLLELQSRL
+1131 GLLELMKEERGKKEQMEAQMKVRDSLIKVL
-1146 GNQ
+1146 GQEKFDSLSNVRRSQGKF

>member
-125 GAFAYTFSDT
+125 GGFAYAFSDT

-164 SEADEPSNLRWIIL
+164 SEADEPSNMRWIIL

-207 KYPFSWK
+207 KNTFSWK

-244 FERIFTNTLGM
+244 FERFFTNTLGM
-255 PFNTGVFV
+255 PFNTGVFF

-269 GGIVSLI
+269 GGLVALI

-349 TPQVKNK
+349 TPQVRNK
-356 PYLDGN
+356 PYIDGN

-372 EDNSKNKLVIS
+372 EDNNKSKLVIS
-383 FKNRFEAEQYVSN
+383 FKNRFEAEQYISN
-396 NTDKKLMVKEEY
+396 NTDQKLMVKEEY

-421 ERTHVFPRMYSS
+421 TQTHVFPRMYSS
-433 QGSHVEKYKEWGEVE
+433 QGSHIQQYKIW
-448 SLIKIDNIRSEI
+448 
-460 REIVE
+460 
-465 KIRLYEERFASSP
+465 A
-478 TIQPSGELS
+478 EL
-487 KLKSLQEKLEQLKRE
+487 KDLKRT
-502 IKKLSYQPP
+502 PTFG
-511 SQLENM
+511 ENM
-517 KFFLGY
+517 GYFFSY
-523 QVNWMYLRYFMWNFA
+523 QVNWMYWRYFMWNFA
-538 GRQNDTQGHGDFVD
+538 GKQNDTQGHGDFVD

-563 ESRLGNQEAVPEL
+563 EARLGNQEFVPEL
-576 SKNNKANNSYY
+576 SKNSKANNSYY
-587 MIPLLIGLLGLAY
+587 MIPLLIGLLGLVY
-600 QMLRHRNDF
+600 QLLRHRSDF

-623 VVYLNQTPY
+623 VVYLNQTPL

-672 TAIAGLAFGLSLVAP
+672 TAIAGLAFGLTLVAP

-804 ALTYCLDD
+804 ALAYCLDD
-812 SKIQDFG
+812 AKIQDFG

-839 QAKFSQYVGVKDSL
+839 QAKFSQYVGANDSL
-853 VNTMSF
+853 VSTMSF
-859 ALMDDEGESP
+859 ALMDDDGESP

-922 IYHTDFNR
+922 IYHADYDR
-930 DNMLGGVASELMYD
+930 DNMTGGVVSELMYD

-949 FQWGNIDTKDIYLD
+949 FLWGNIDTKDIYLD

-988 KMDKAIAVL
+988 KMDKAVAVL
-997 KKSLTSLPEKNAP
+997 NKSINSLPEKNAP
-1010 YDQPQILWQ
+1010 YDQPQIMWQ
-1019 TSKLLFKAGDPQ
+1019 TAELLFKAGDLQ
-1031 AATTLAERVF
+1031 TATKLAERVF
-1041 ALNLQELDYYQSLN
+1041 ALNNQMLDYYESLT
-1055 PAGKK
+1055 K
-1060 AIERNMKMSILINE
+1060 AEQKTIERKMQMSAFVNE
-1074 QLVRD
+1074 ELVKD
-1079 METYLPDSEA
+1079 MEAYIPGSEA
-1089 TKNMRAAQDAALAK
+1089 AKNMRAAHEAALDN
-1103 VDLLEQ
+1103 V
-1109 MKQER
+1109 
-1114 ISIQKEA
+1114 
-1121 EKRDSFISIY
+1121 
-1131 GQAKYDSLLELQSRL
+1131 GLLELMKEERGKKEAMEAQMKVRDSLIKVL
-1146 GNQ
+1146 GQERFDSLSNVRRSQGKF

>member
-78 NSLSAVSSGATIMF
+78 NSLSAVSSGLTIMF

-244 FERIFTNTLGM
+244 FERIFTNTFGM
-255 PFNTGVFV
+255 PFNTGVFF
-263 YALILI
+263 YGLILI
-269 GGIVSLI
+269 GGLVALI
-276 IYSKKRGW
+276 IFSKKRGW

-293 IGVALIGYT
+293 IAVALIGYT

-349 TPQVKNK
+349 TPQVKTK

-372 EDNSKNKLVIS
+372 EDSNKNKLVIS
-383 FKNRFEAEQYVSN
+383 FKNRFEAEQYVSSN
-396 NTDKKLMVKEEY
+396 NGQKLKVVEEY

-421 ERTHVFPRMYSS
+421 AQSHVFPRMYSS
-433 QGSHVEKYKEWGEVE
+433 QGSHIQQYKIWG
-448 SLIKIDNIRSEI
+448 D
-460 REIVE
+460 
-465 KIRLYEERFASSP
+465 
-478 TIQPSGELS
+478 
-487 KLKSLQEKLEQLKRE
+487 LKDLKRTPTFG
-502 IKKLSYQPP
+502 Q
-511 SQLENM
+511 NM
-517 KFFLGY
+517 EYFFSY

-538 GRQNDTQGHGDFVD
+538 GKQNDSQGHGDFID

-563 ESRLGNQEAVPEL
+563 EARLGNQEFVPEL

-587 MIPLLIGLLGLAY
+587 MIPLLIGLLGLVY
-600 QMLRHRNDF
+600 QLLRHRNDF
-609 IVVGLLFVLTGFAI
+609 IVVGLLFALTGFAI
-623 VVYLNQTPY
+623 VVYLNQTPL

-647 FAIWIGLGVTAIYFW
+647 FAIWIGLGVTAVYFW
-662 LKLVLKKIPS
+662 LKLILKNIPS
-672 TAIAGLAFGLSLVAP
+672 AALAGVAFLVSLSAP

-786 TRDLIVLNSDSA
+786 TRDLIVLNDDTVF
-798 LTPLEE
+798 TPLEE
-804 ALTYCLDD
+804 ALSYCLDD
-812 SKIQDFG
+812 AKIQDFG

-839 QAKFSQYVGVKDSL
+839 QAKFSQYVGANDSL
-853 VNTMSF
+853 VSTMSF
-859 ALMDDEGESP
+859 ALMDDDGESP

-922 IYHTDFNR
+922 IFHTDYDR
-930 DNMLGGVASELMYD
+930 DNMSGGVASELMYD

-949 FQWGNIDTKDIYLD
+949 FLWGNIDTKDIYLD

-975 QMNNLAEQFIIEN
+975 QMNNLADQFIIEN
-988 KMDKAIAVL
+988 KMDKAVAVL
-997 KKSLTSLPEKNAP
+997 NKSINALPEKNAP
-1010 YDQPQILWQ
+1010 YDQPQIMWQ
-1019 TSKLLFKAGDPQ
+1019 TAQLLFKAGDLQ
-1031 AATTLAERVF
+1031 TATKLAERIF
-1041 ALNLQELDYYQSLN
+1041 ALNNQTLDYYLSLKT
-1055 PAGKK
+1055 PAEKK
-1060 AIERNMKMSILINE
+1060 TLERKMQMSAYVNE
-1074 QLVRD
+1074 ELVKD
-1079 METYLPDSEA
+1079 LESFVPGSEA
-1089 TKNMRAAQDAALAK
+1089 AKNMRVKHEAAL
-1103 VDLLEQ
+1103 DEIGLLEA
-1109 MKQER
+1109 MKEERGRKEAYEAQTKVRDSLIKVLGQER
-1114 ISIQKEA
+1114 
-1121 EKRDSFISIY
+1121 F
-1131 GQAKYDSLLELQSRL
+1131 DSLSKVKKSQ
-1146 GNQ
+1146 GKF

>member
-78 NSLSAVSSGATIMF
+78 NSLSAVSSGLTIMF

-102 KMVDKDGDQSDNKN
+102 KMVDKDGDSSDNKN

-125 GAFAYTFSDT
+125 GGFAYTFSDT

-244 FERIFTNTLGM
+244 FERFFTNTLGM
-255 PFNTGVFV
+255 PFNTGVFF
-263 YALILI
+263 YGLILI
-269 GGIVSLI
+269 GGLVSLI

-293 IGVALIGYT
+293 IAVALIGYT

-349 TPQVKNK
+349 TPQVRNK
-356 PYLDGN
+356 PYTDGN
-362 EVYVKSYSVR
+362 EVFVKSYSVR
-372 EDNSKNKLVIS
+372 EDSNKNKLVIS
-383 FKNRFEAEQYVSN
+383 FKNRFEAEQYISN
-396 NTDKKLMVKEEY
+396 NTDQKLMVKEEY

-421 ERTHVFPRMYSS
+421 TQTHVFPRMYSS
-433 QGSHVEKYKEWGEVE
+433 QGSHIQQYKIWAE
-448 SLIKIDNIRSEI
+448 LKDIKRT
-460 REIVE
+460 
-465 KIRLYEERFASSP
+465 P
-478 TIQPSGELS
+478 TFG
-487 KLKSLQEKLEQLKRE
+487 
-502 IKKLSYQPP
+502 
-511 SQLENM
+511 ENM
-517 KFFLGY
+517 GYFFSY
-523 QVNWMYLRYFMWNFA
+523 QVNWMYWRYFMWNFA
-538 GRQNDTQGHGDFVD
+538 GKQNDTQGHGDFVD

-563 ESRLGNQEAVPEL
+563 EARLGNQEFVPEL
-576 SKNNKANNSYY
+576 SKNSKANNSYY
-587 MIPLLIGLLGLAY
+587 MIPLIIGLLGLVY
-600 QMLRHRNDF
+600 QLLRHRSDF

-623 VVYLNQTPY
+623 VVYLNQTPL

-662 LKLVLKKIPS
+662 LKLMLKNIPS
-672 TAIAGLAFGLSLVAP
+672 AALAGLAFLISVSAP

-804 ALTYCLDD
+804 ALSYCLDD

-839 QAKFSQYVGVKDSL
+839 QAKFSQYVGANDSL
-853 VNTMSF
+853 VNNITF
-859 ALMDDEGESP
+859 ALMDDNGENP

-922 IYHTDFNR
+922 IFHTDFDR
-930 DNMLGGVASELMYD
+930 DNMSGGVASELMYD

-949 FQWGNIDTKDIYLD
+949 FLWGNIDTKDIYLD

-988 KMDKAIAVL
+988 KMDKAVAVL
-997 KKSLTSLPEKNAP
+997 NKAINSLPEKNAP
-1010 YDQPQILWQ
+1010 YDQPQIMWQ
-1019 TSKLLFKAGDPQ
+1019 TAELLFKAGDLQ
-1031 AATTLAERVF
+1031 TATKLAERVF
-1041 ALNLQELDYYQSLN
+1041 ALNNQMLDYYESLT
-1055 PAGKK
+1055 K
-1060 AIERNMKMSILINE
+1060 AQQKTIERKMQMSAFVNE
-1074 QLVRD
+1074 ELVKD
-1079 METYLPDSEA
+1079 MEAYVPGSEA
-1089 TKNMRAAQDAALAK
+1089 AKNMRTAHEEALDN
-1103 VDLLEQ
+1103 V
-1109 MKQER
+1109 
-1114 ISIQKEA
+1114 
-1121 EKRDSFISIY
+1121 
-1131 GQAKYDSLLELQSRL
+1131 GLLELMKEERGKKEAMEAQMKVRDSLIKVL
-1146 GNQ
+1146 GQEKFDSLSNVRRSQGKF